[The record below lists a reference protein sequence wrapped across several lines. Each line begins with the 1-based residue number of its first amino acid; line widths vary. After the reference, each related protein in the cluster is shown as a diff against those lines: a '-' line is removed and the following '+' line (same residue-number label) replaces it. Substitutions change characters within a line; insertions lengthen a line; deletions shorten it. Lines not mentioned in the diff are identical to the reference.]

1 MLLSSNELDMLILQH
16 GKDGTSADSKYIWVK
31 YAQDKNGTDLTDDP
45 TNAVYIGIAYNKT
58 EKHESDN
65 PNDYTWTRIK
75 GNDGESAYT
84 VILQN
89 ENITFSVSNQN
100 NIALMDQSFDTSV
113 VVFKGTDAVSNFT
126 IGTVESK
133 NGISVI
139 QKNNTITFSV
149 EAGNKIEADYGKFS
163 IPISVNG
170 LVFKK
175 EVSWSLA
182 KAGAVGGQGNPGE
195 PALSISLGNESQ
207 NIPCTY
213 DGHVINDMLIE
224 ISFVGYRGLTRT
236 PCNVAVGTLPSGM
249 TLGSTENCT
258 ISNDGS
264 IILNIVKNAT
274 LGTEL
279 TLTGNIVLTFS
290 INGKTL
296 VKNFTWTKSKD
307 GGLSYIYS
315 IEPSSYVINKTYDGT
330 LSPASIT
337 FNAYYQKDG
346 SDRIPYHGLFTIE
359 ESTTG
364 SDFKSTYLSSKNESS
379 LTYTPTSNNIKS
391 VRCTL
396 SQTDKVSV
404 VLDRQTVIV
413 LSDDKMKDALTT
425 VTTRVNGVSSKVD
438 GIDKKIT
445 NKVWQTDITT
455 AVNNYD
461 GTTVKSLRDQ
471 VSSQE
476 TKIGEITSEVS
487 DVKTTVKNNQASVQK
502 DIASIKQDA
511 TGFKQTVASTYET
524 KNDATSKYSSFD
536 QRAGKIETNV
546 KTLQGNVTTLSQT
559 DTEIKAELKT
569 AKGDITTL
577 KSDASGLSTKIT
589 NAQGDVNILKA
600 DAKTMKSDISDAKG
614 NISELQRTST
624 NLQSQITNN
633 NTNINILS
641 RDPMNYSQ
649 LKEDTADYFGFTYDN
664 TADGKWYTVKTLS
677 RDKFISGYYE
687 CMGGESFNIEFE
699 ISTSVKGNSTN
710 EGTDSTYKGTA
721 IGLYGFNAQKQSV
734 GINYS
739 ARTTAT
745 AAATATKISSVVSVP
760 VNSRYFR
767 VFLQTESWGN
777 FSGTLKI
784 RNVIVSRIKAME
796 TRISSAE
803 TAIQQNTNDISL
815 RATNVQLDQVK
826 KEINGNFANYSTTT
840 EMNSAIN
847 QAANSI
853 TLDVSKKYTEK
864 TVYDQG
870 IADAKKDA
878 TTKADNALN
887 SAKADATS
895 KANKA
900 ESNAKADTAN
910 KLKNYSTTTE
920 MNSAIKVKADSIT
933 QEVSKTYTKQTDF
946 NSLYIGGRNLA
957 RNTSSSYSSEFSGFS
972 GAANIC
978 PSVATVLTDGL
989 AAGDEIT
996 IHLYYNYSNIV
1007 AATGQTAKVWIQGSG
1022 NVTGWSSG
1030 VFPSSP
1036 SIAIS
1041 GSGTKEF
1048 LYTTTVSEDQIKNS
1062 YWLVNLRHDYVQSG
1076 TVRWKMFKVEKGNR
1090 HSEWSPAPED
1100 TSAAITKVEQTAT
1113 GIRADLS
1120 NTQGDISSL
1129 QATASGLQKSISNAQ
1144 GDINTMKSD
1153 ATKIKTR
1160 ISNAEGDI
1168 STLQQTANGFQVQL
1182 SKKADQVDSFNWNL
1196 VPNSYKMNN
1205 QWSAAGGFVGT
1216 TTVVLDPDAL
1226 CGYHIEVKCTT
1237 AGSGP
1242 HYPVFGKTSDKVG
1255 KTYTW
1260 SFWAKCSANK
1270 SSVPVGHECGGIKRI
1285 DLTTSWQKYF
1295 MTWKYIDAAHSSF
1308 TFYATFAVGEILYI
1322 RDFKIEEGS
1331 IATKWAPAESDL
1343 KGEKGDK
1350 GDKGDTGASGK
1361 GVKSTAVTYQASSSG
1376 TTIPTGVWSAT
1387 PPATSADKPYFWTRT
1402 IITYTD
1408 NTTSTAYNVGS
1419 TPEGIVVGGRNLAMN
1434 TNKGTTG
1441 WSWSMQ
1447 TGGYSKESVSET
1459 GVNTCKLTRDSVKQS
1474 GWSVIQFSY
1483 IGRTKWEAD
1492 TNYTVSVDVK
1502 ASVSTSMDPS
1512 FRHGDGSNMLIQSC
1526 KAVNNKTVA
1535 NVWTKLVWVVKSAA
1549 TLPRGTSQNTYFT
1562 GMNSGTGV
1570 SYQFKNLKIEKGNMA
1585 TDWTPAPEDY
1595 VSFVDVEYYLSTSA
1609 TSLSGGSWST
1619 TAPTWV
1625 NGKYMWSRTVTTDGA
1640 GNRTYSPNQN
1650 GVCIAGAQGAT
1661 GAKGDKGDTGGTG
1674 ATGKGVK
1681 SIVEQYYKS
1690 TSATAMSG
1698 GSWSTTYPGWEN
1710 SKYIWTRSVITYTDN
1725 TTSTTTAVCVT
1736 GSKGDKGATGGTGPT
1751 GNGIKSITEHYAVS
1765 TSNSSAPTTWST
1777 AVPTM
1782 TETNKYLWNYETIT
1796 YTNNT
1801 TNDTAKRVIGVYG
1814 NKGATGEDGKNGTN
1828 LWVNPLFESGKP
1840 QITRIDTSVT
1850 APNGAAVNIL
1860 DRRDHQNSSTAF
1872 PVFPGHQYRITVHRK
1887 RITGSL
1893 ELNSGIWY
1901 ITRTS
1906 GNAYDTIVAPTST
1919 KDLGNSWQ
1927 EATYNFTCPSGK
1939 SKGSVYFQIEQQTN
1953 NITTKWYIANVIC
1966 VDITGLKGDT
1976 GAKGDKGDKGAT
1988 GSAAL
1993 QVKRNFSGT
2002 YTSVGQITTCGTN
2015 DFNRPPFAGDTFICL
2030 DGSSNTGTWLVT
2042 SVSGGTVN
2050 IKLLAYVNS
2059 KGATGSKGD
2068 KGEKGEKGEADIK
2081 CYPLTGGANQLVW
2094 SKLGTLISAGD
2105 NSNFIINIYTGNG
2118 YNGHAQQNS
2127 QAEIVIKDGWQASAS
2142 TTSAFGVSVTRQNC
2156 DDLKV
2161 QVRATASNKCDVWV
2175 YLPWAYSW
2183 GTYTI
2188 AGKYT
2193 SWETSSTTQTTEPIT
2208 GTLQD
2213 LAYRMNSENA
2223 AKTAT
2228 NFMEF
2233 TSGNGLQIGNKT
2245 DGSWSGYRTKIS
2257 ASAFEIIN
2265 QAGITLAYYGDKL
2278 IQLGKNT
2285 KDSVIELC
2293 GGLGKIQSK
2302 QYYGYQACE
2311 MSSDY
2316 VALRSTHQAV
2326 LTSSTSTGNCMV
2338 SAAENTFGATA
2349 TTTDSTGKTTKQ
2361 GDIDISDGV
2370 VEFSSIRNGYDCA
2383 VGVYAGGW
2391 SGGTYRGSFSPS
2403 KGYTEKVLLGDN
2415 GAGQLWDRLMAKN
2428 ATQIMSDR
2436 KAKYDIKPLGADT
2449 ESQIATMSLDSEH
2462 SNANPVDIHSELFD
2476 RLQPVQYKMVNDDQ
2490 RIRFGFVAQDVVD
2503 AMKELGIREDELD
2516 LVHHDQRVTENGY
2529 NDTYGMVYTNLI
2541 ALITHEL
2548 QLEKQRRSNL
2558 ELEVADLRSELETMR
2573 DNLSGNTN

>member
-16 GKDGTSADSKYIWVK
+16 GKDGISANSKYMWVK
-31 YAQDKNGTDLTDDP
+31 YAQDKTGTGLTDDP
-45 TNAVYIGIAYNKT
+45 TNAIYIGIAYNKT
-58 EKHESDN
+58 EEHESEN
-65 PNDYTWTRIK
+65 PNDYTWTKIK
-75 GNDGESAYT
+75 GNDGEAAYT

-89 ENITFSVSNQN
+89 ENITFSVSHEN
-100 NIALMDQSFDTSV
+100 NIALTDQSFNTSV
-113 VVFKGTDAVSNFT
+113 LVFKGVEPVTNFT
-126 IGTVESK
+126 IGTVDSK
-133 NGISVI
+133 NGISVVK
-139 QKNNTITFSV
+139 KNNTITFSV
-149 EAGNKIEADYGKFS
+149 TAGNKITSNYGSFS
-163 IPISVNG
+163 IPILVDG
-170 LVFKK
+170 LTFIK
-175 EVSWSLA
+175 EITWSLA

-274 LGTEL
+274 LGTES

-391 VRCTL
+391 VRCIL

-404 VLDRQTVIV
+404 VLDRQTVTV

-577 KSDASGLSTKIT
+577 KSDASGLSAKIT
-589 NAQGDVNILKA
+589 NAQGDVNTLKA

-739 ARTTAT
+739 TRTTAT

-826 KEINGNFANYSTTT
+826 KEINGKFA
-840 EMNSAIN
+840 
-847 QAANSI
+847 
-853 TLDVSKKYTEK
+853 
-864 TVYDQG
+864 
-870 IADAKKDA
+870 
-878 TTKADNALN
+878 
-887 SAKADATS
+887 
-895 KANKA
+895 
-900 ESNAKADTAN
+900 
-910 KLKNYSTTTE
+910 NYSTTTE

-957 RNTSSSYSSEFSGFS
+957 RNTSSSYSFGISDFNGTTNQCFD
-972 GAANIC
+972 
-978 PSVATVLTDGL
+978 VATVLTDGL
-989 AAGDEIT
+989 AAGDQIT

-1007 AATGQTAKVWIQGSG
+1007 AAAGQTAQVWIQGSG
-1022 NVTGWSSG
+1022 NVTGWNSG
-1030 VFPSSP
+1030 LFTSSP
-1036 SIAIS
+1036 HITIS

-1048 LYTTTVSEDQIKNS
+1048 LYTITVSADQIKNS

-1120 NTQGDISSL
+1120 NTQGDVSSL

-1153 ATKIKTR
+1153 ATTMKTR

-1270 SSVPVGHECGGIKRI
+1270 SSVSVGHECGGIKRI

-1295 MTWKYIDAAHSSF
+1295 MTWKYIDAAYSSF

-1350 GDKGDTGASGK
+1350 GDKGD
-1361 GVKSTAVTYQASSSG
+1361 
-1376 TTIPTGVWSAT
+1376 
-1387 PPATSADKPYFWTRT
+1387 
-1402 IITYTD
+1402 
-1408 NTTSTAYNVGS
+1408 
-1419 TPEGIVVGGRNLAMN
+1419 
-1434 TNKGTTG
+1434 
-1441 WSWSMQ
+1441 
-1447 TGGYSKESVSET
+1447 
-1459 GVNTCKLTRDSVKQS
+1459 
-1474 GWSVIQFSY
+1474 
-1483 IGRTKWEAD
+1483 
-1492 TNYTVSVDVK
+1492 
-1502 ASVSTSMDPS
+1502 
-1512 FRHGDGSNMLIQSC
+1512 
-1526 KAVNNKTVA
+1526 
-1535 NVWTKLVWVVKSAA
+1535 
-1549 TLPRGTSQNTYFT
+1549 
-1562 GMNSGTGV
+1562 
-1570 SYQFKNLKIEKGNMA
+1570 
-1585 TDWTPAPEDY
+1585 
-1595 VSFVDVEYYLSTSA
+1595 
-1609 TSLSGGSWST
+1609 
-1619 TAPTWV
+1619 
-1625 NGKYMWSRTVTTDGA
+1625 
-1640 GNRTYSPNQN
+1640 
-1650 GVCIAGAQGAT
+1650 
-1661 GAKGDKGDTGGTG
+1661 
-1674 ATGKGVK
+1674 
-1681 SIVEQYYKS
+1681 
-1690 TSATAMSG
+1690 
-1698 GSWSTTYPGWEN
+1698 
-1710 SKYIWTRSVITYTDN
+1710 
-1725 TTSTTTAVCVT
+1725 
-1736 GSKGDKGATGGTGPT
+1736 KGAT
-1751 GNGIKSITEHYAVS
+1751 
-1765 TSNSSAPTTWST
+1765 
-1777 AVPTM
+1777 
-1782 TETNKYLWNYETIT
+1782 
-1796 YTNNT
+1796 
-1801 TNDTAKRVIGVYG
+1801 
-1814 NKGATGEDGKNGTN
+1814 
-1828 LWVNPLFESGKP
+1828 
-1840 QITRIDTSVT
+1840 
-1850 APNGAAVNIL
+1850 
-1860 DRRDHQNSSTAF
+1860 
-1872 PVFPGHQYRITVHRK
+1872 
-1887 RITGSL
+1887 
-1893 ELNSGIWY
+1893 
-1901 ITRTS
+1901 
-1906 GNAYDTIVAPTST
+1906 
-1919 KDLGNSWQ
+1919 
-1927 EATYNFTCPSGK
+1927 
-1939 SKGSVYFQIEQQTN
+1939 
-1953 NITTKWYIANVIC
+1953 
-1966 VDITGLKGDT
+1966 
-1976 GAKGDKGDKGAT
+1976 GAT

-2081 CYPLTGGANQLVW
+2081 CYPLTGGSNQLVW
-2094 SKLGTLISAGD
+2094 SKLGTLISAWD
-2105 NSNFIINIYTGNG
+2105 NSNFIINIYTGSG
-2118 YNGHAQQNS
+2118 YNGQAQQNS

-2302 QYYGYQACE
+2302 QYSGYQACE

-2349 TTTDSTGKTTKQ
+2349 TTTDSTGRTTKQ

-2370 VEFSSIRNGYDCA
+2370 VEFSSIRNGYDCT

>member
-31 YAQDKNGTDLTDDP
+31 YAQDENGTGLTDDP

-687 CMGGESFNIEFE
+687 CMGGDSFNIEFE

-734 GINYS
+734 GVNYS

-745 AAATATKISSVVSVP
+745 AAATAAKISSVVSVP

-847 QAANSI
+847 LAANSI

-1205 QWSAAGGFVGT
+1205 QWGGAGGFVGT

-1295 MTWKYIDAAHSSF
+1295 MTWKYIDAAYSSF

-1350 GDKGDTGASGK
+1350 GDKG
-1361 GVKSTAVTYQASSSG
+1361 
-1376 TTIPTGVWSAT
+1376 
-1387 PPATSADKPYFWTRT
+1387 
-1402 IITYTD
+1402 
-1408 NTTSTAYNVGS
+1408 
-1419 TPEGIVVGGRNLAMN
+1419 
-1434 TNKGTTG
+1434 
-1441 WSWSMQ
+1441 
-1447 TGGYSKESVSET
+1447 
-1459 GVNTCKLTRDSVKQS
+1459 
-1474 GWSVIQFSY
+1474 
-1483 IGRTKWEAD
+1483 
-1492 TNYTVSVDVK
+1492 
-1502 ASVSTSMDPS
+1502 
-1512 FRHGDGSNMLIQSC
+1512 
-1526 KAVNNKTVA
+1526 
-1535 NVWTKLVWVVKSAA
+1535 
-1549 TLPRGTSQNTYFT
+1549 
-1562 GMNSGTGV
+1562 
-1570 SYQFKNLKIEKGNMA
+1570 
-1585 TDWTPAPEDY
+1585 
-1595 VSFVDVEYYLSTSA
+1595 
-1609 TSLSGGSWST
+1609 
-1619 TAPTWV
+1619 
-1625 NGKYMWSRTVTTDGA
+1625 
-1640 GNRTYSPNQN
+1640 
-1650 GVCIAGAQGAT
+1650 AT
-1661 GAKGDKGDTGGTG
+1661 GAKGD
-1674 ATGKGVK
+1674 TGKGVK

-1736 GSKGDKGATGGTGPT
+1736 GARGDKGATGGTGPT

-1777 AVPTM
+1777 TVPTM

-1801 TNDTAKRVIGVYG
+1801 TNDTAKRVIGAYG

-1860 DRRDHQNSSTAF
+1860 DSRDHQNSSTAF

-1906 GNAYDTIVAPTST
+1906 GQPYDTIVVPTST

-1939 SKGSVYFQIEQQTN
+1939 SKGSVYFQIDQQRN

-1976 GAKGDKGDKGAT
+1976 GVKGDKGDKGAT

-2081 CYPLTGGANQLVW
+2081 CYPLTGGSNQLVW

-2105 NSNFIINIYTGNG
+2105 NSNFIINIYTGSG
-2118 YNGHAQQNS
+2118 YNGQAQQNS

-2257 ASAFEIIN
+2257 ASAFEILN

-2302 QYYGYQACE
+2302 QYSGYQACE

-2349 TTTDSTGKTTKQ
+2349 TTTDSTGRTTKQ

-2370 VEFSSIRNGYDCA
+2370 VEFSSIRNGYDCT

-2436 KAKYDIKPLGADT
+2436 REKFDIKPLGPDV

-2462 SNANPVDIHSELFD
+2462 SNVNSVDIHSELFD

>member
-31 YAQDKNGTDLTDDP
+31 YAQDKNGTGLTDDP

-133 NGISVI
+133 NGISVT

-149 EAGNKIEADYGKFS
+149 DAGNKIEADYGKFS

-213 DGHVINDMLIE
+213 DGHVVNDMLIE

-274 LGTEL
+274 LGTES

-296 VKNFTWTKSKD
+296 VKNFTWAKSKD

-487 DVKTTVKNNQASVQK
+487 DVKTTVKNNQTSVQK

-649 LKEDTADYFGFTYDN
+649 LKEDTADYFGFIYDN
-664 TADGKWYTVKTLS
+664 TADGKWYIVKTLS

-739 ARTTAT
+739 TRTTAT

-840 EMNSAIN
+840 EMNSAI
-847 QAANSI
+847 
-853 TLDVSKKYTEK
+853 
-864 TVYDQG
+864 
-870 IADAKKDA
+870 
-878 TTKADNALN
+878 
-887 SAKADATS
+887 
-895 KANKA
+895 
-900 ESNAKADTAN
+900 
-910 KLKNYSTTTE
+910 
-920 MNSAIKVKADSIT
+920 KVKADSIT

-957 RNTSSSYSSEFSGFS
+957 RNTSSSYSSEFSDFS

-1030 VFPSSP
+1030 AFPSSP

-1048 LYTTTVSEDQIKNS
+1048 LYTTTVSADQIKNS

-1100 TSAAITKVEQTAT
+1100 TSTAITKVEQTAT
-1113 GIRADLS
+1113 SIRADLS
-1120 NTQGDISSL
+1120 NTQGDVSSL

-1153 ATKIKTR
+1153 ATTMKTRISNAEGDITTLKSTASGLSTKITNTQGDINTLKSDAKTMKTR

-1182 SKKADQVDSFNWNL
+1182 SKKADQVDSFN
-1196 VPNSYKMNN
+1196 
-1205 QWSAAGGFVGT
+1205 
-1216 TTVVLDPDAL
+1216 
-1226 CGYHIEVKCTT
+1226 
-1237 AGSGP
+1237 
-1242 HYPVFGKTSDKVG
+1242 
-1255 KTYTW
+1255 
-1260 SFWAKCSANK
+1260 
-1270 SSVPVGHECGGIKRI
+1270 
-1285 DLTTSWQKYF
+1285 
-1295 MTWKYIDAAHSSF
+1295 
-1308 TFYATFAVGEILYI
+1308 
-1322 RDFKIEEGS
+1322 
-1331 IATKWAPAESDL
+1331 
-1343 KGEKGDK
+1343 
-1350 GDKGDTGASGK
+1350 
-1361 GVKSTAVTYQASSSG
+1361 
-1376 TTIPTGVWSAT
+1376 
-1387 PPATSADKPYFWTRT
+1387 
-1402 IITYTD
+1402 
-1408 NTTSTAYNVGS
+1408 
-1419 TPEGIVVGGRNLAMN
+1419 
-1434 TNKGTTG
+1434 
-1441 WSWSMQ
+1441 
-1447 TGGYSKESVSET
+1447 
-1459 GVNTCKLTRDSVKQS
+1459 
-1474 GWSVIQFSY
+1474 
-1483 IGRTKWEAD
+1483 
-1492 TNYTVSVDVK
+1492 
-1502 ASVSTSMDPS
+1502 
-1512 FRHGDGSNMLIQSC
+1512 
-1526 KAVNNKTVA
+1526 
-1535 NVWTKLVWVVKSAA
+1535 
-1549 TLPRGTSQNTYFT
+1549 
-1562 GMNSGTGV
+1562 
-1570 SYQFKNLKIEKGNMA
+1570 
-1585 TDWTPAPEDY
+1585 
-1595 VSFVDVEYYLSTSA
+1595 
-1609 TSLSGGSWST
+1609 
-1619 TAPTWV
+1619 
-1625 NGKYMWSRTVTTDGA
+1625 
-1640 GNRTYSPNQN
+1640 
-1650 GVCIAGAQGAT
+1650 
-1661 GAKGDKGDTGGTG
+1661 
-1674 ATGKGVK
+1674 
-1681 SIVEQYYKS
+1681 
-1690 TSATAMSG
+1690 
-1698 GSWSTTYPGWEN
+1698 
-1710 SKYIWTRSVITYTDN
+1710 
-1725 TTSTTTAVCVT
+1725 
-1736 GSKGDKGATGGTGPT
+1736 
-1751 GNGIKSITEHYAVS
+1751 
-1765 TSNSSAPTTWST
+1765 
-1777 AVPTM
+1777 
-1782 TETNKYLWNYETIT
+1782 
-1796 YTNNT
+1796 
-1801 TNDTAKRVIGVYG
+1801 
-1814 NKGATGEDGKNGTN
+1814 
-1828 LWVNPLFESGKP
+1828 
-1840 QITRIDTSVT
+1840 
-1850 APNGAAVNIL
+1850 
-1860 DRRDHQNSSTAF
+1860 
-1872 PVFPGHQYRITVHRK
+1872 
-1887 RITGSL
+1887 
-1893 ELNSGIWY
+1893 
-1901 ITRTS
+1901 
-1906 GNAYDTIVAPTST
+1906 
-1919 KDLGNSWQ
+1919 
-1927 EATYNFTCPSGK
+1927 
-1939 SKGSVYFQIEQQTN
+1939 
-1953 NITTKWYIANVIC
+1953 
-1966 VDITGLKGDT
+1966 
-1976 GAKGDKGDKGAT
+1976 
-1988 GSAAL
+1988 
-1993 QVKRNFSGT
+1993 
-2002 YTSVGQITTCGTN
+2002 
-2015 DFNRPPFAGDTFICL
+2015 
-2030 DGSSNTGTWLVT
+2030 
-2042 SVSGGTVN
+2042 
-2050 IKLLAYVNS
+2050 
-2059 KGATGSKGD
+2059 
-2068 KGEKGEKGEADIK
+2068 
-2081 CYPLTGGANQLVW
+2081 
-2094 SKLGTLISAGD
+2094 
-2105 NSNFIINIYTGNG
+2105 
-2118 YNGHAQQNS
+2118 
-2127 QAEIVIKDGWQASAS
+2127 
-2142 TTSAFGVSVTRQNC
+2142 
-2156 DDLKV
+2156 
-2161 QVRATASNKCDVWV
+2161 
-2175 YLPWAYSW
+2175 
-2183 GTYTI
+2183 
-2188 AGKYT
+2188 
-2193 SWETSSTTQTTEPIT
+2193 
-2208 GTLQD
+2208 
-2213 LAYRMNSENA
+2213 A

-2228 NFMEF
+2228 NFMQF
-2233 TSGNGLQIGNKT
+2233 TDGTGLEVGNKT
-2245 DGSWSGYRTKIS
+2245 SGSWSGYRTKIS
-2257 ASAFEIIN
+2257 ASAFEILN
-2265 QAGITLAYYGDKL
+2265 RAGTTLAYYGDKL
-2278 IQLGKNT
+2278 IQLGKNA
-2285 KDSVIELC
+2285 KDAVIELC
-2293 GGLGKIQSK
+2293 GGVGKILVETKSGNAALSIQSEYVDIK
-2302 QYYGYQACE
+2302 GVHESVLETSSSSGSCIAGAVDDSFVVNTYSDANNKANFDIGNGSIILESKKKGYQAE
-2311 MSSDY
+2311 
-2316 VALRSTHQAV
+2316 
-2326 LTSSTSTGNCMV
+2326 
-2338 SAAENTFGATA
+2338 
-2349 TTTDSTGKTTKQ
+2349 
-2361 GDIDISDGV
+2361 
-2370 VEFSSIRNGYDCA
+2370 VEFYGC
-2383 VGVYAGGW
+2383 GW
-2391 SGGTYRGSFSPS
+2391 SGGV
-2403 KGYTEKVLLGDN
+2403 YTGAFAPTKAYSEKIMLGDS
-2415 GAGQLWDRLMAKN
+2415 GRVWERLIVKN
-2428 ATQIMSDR
+2428 SPQVTSDR
-2436 KAKYDIKPLGADT
+2436 RAKTNIFPLG
-2449 ESQIATMSLDSEH
+2449 ESKINKT
-2462 SNANPVDIHSELFD
+2462 DIHSELFD
-2476 RLQPVQYKMVNDDQ
+2476 RLKPVQYRMIDGDG
-2490 RIRFGFVAQDVVD
+2490 RICYGFVAQDVVE
-2503 AMKELGIREDELD
+2503 AMRELGIREDELD
-2516 LVHHDQRVTENGY
+2516 LVHHDRKNTEDGY
-2529 NDTYGMVYTNLI
+2529 TDTYSMVYTNLI
-2541 ALITHEL
+2541 AVITHEL

>member
-31 YAQDKNGTDLTDDP
+31 YAQDENGTGLTDDP

-461 GTTVKSLRDQ
+461 GTTVKSLLDQ

-1205 QWSAAGGFVGT
+1205 QWGGAGGFVGT

-1295 MTWKYIDAAHSSF
+1295 MTWKYIDAAYSSF

-1350 GDKGDTGASGK
+1350 GDKG
-1361 GVKSTAVTYQASSSG
+1361 
-1376 TTIPTGVWSAT
+1376 
-1387 PPATSADKPYFWTRT
+1387 
-1402 IITYTD
+1402 
-1408 NTTSTAYNVGS
+1408 
-1419 TPEGIVVGGRNLAMN
+1419 
-1434 TNKGTTG
+1434 
-1441 WSWSMQ
+1441 
-1447 TGGYSKESVSET
+1447 
-1459 GVNTCKLTRDSVKQS
+1459 
-1474 GWSVIQFSY
+1474 
-1483 IGRTKWEAD
+1483 
-1492 TNYTVSVDVK
+1492 
-1502 ASVSTSMDPS
+1502 
-1512 FRHGDGSNMLIQSC
+1512 
-1526 KAVNNKTVA
+1526 
-1535 NVWTKLVWVVKSAA
+1535 
-1549 TLPRGTSQNTYFT
+1549 
-1562 GMNSGTGV
+1562 
-1570 SYQFKNLKIEKGNMA
+1570 
-1585 TDWTPAPEDY
+1585 
-1595 VSFVDVEYYLSTSA
+1595 
-1609 TSLSGGSWST
+1609 
-1619 TAPTWV
+1619 
-1625 NGKYMWSRTVTTDGA
+1625 
-1640 GNRTYSPNQN
+1640 
-1650 GVCIAGAQGAT
+1650 AT
-1661 GAKGDKGDTGGTG
+1661 GAKGD
-1674 ATGKGVK
+1674 TGKGVK

-1736 GSKGDKGATGGTGPT
+1736 GARGDKGATGGTGPT

-1777 AVPTM
+1777 TVPTM

-1801 TNDTAKRVIGVYG
+1801 TNDTAKRVIGAYG

-1860 DRRDHQNSSTAF
+1860 DSRDHKNSSTAF

-1906 GNAYDTIVAPTST
+1906 GQPYDTIVVPTST

-1939 SKGSVYFQIEQQTN
+1939 SKGSVYFQIDQQRN

-1976 GAKGDKGDKGAT
+1976 GVKGDKGDKGAT

-2081 CYPLTGGANQLVW
+2081 CYPLTGSSNQLVW

-2105 NSNFIINIYTGNG
+2105 NSNFIINTYTGSG
-2118 YNGHAQQNS
+2118 YNGQAQQNS

-2257 ASAFEIIN
+2257 ASAFEILN

-2302 QYYGYQACE
+2302 QYSGYQACE

-2349 TTTDSTGKTTKQ
+2349 TTTDSTGRTTKQ

-2370 VEFSSIRNGYDCA
+2370 VEFSSIRNGYDCT

-2436 KAKYDIKPLGADT
+2436 REKFDIKPLGPDV

-2462 SNANPVDIHSELFD
+2462 SNVNSVDIHSELFD

>member
-31 YAQDKNGTDLTDDP
+31 YAQDKNGTGLTDDP

-133 NGISVI
+133 NGISVT

-149 EAGNKIEADYGKFS
+149 DAGNKIEADYGKFS

-274 LGTEL
+274 LGTES

-296 VKNFTWTKSKD
+296 VKNFTWAKSKD

-487 DVKTTVKNNQASVQK
+487 DVKTTVKNNQTSVQK

-649 LKEDTADYFGFTYDN
+649 LKEDTADYFGFIYDN

-739 ARTTAT
+739 TRTTAT

-767 VFLQTESWGN
+767 VFLQTASWGN

-840 EMNSAIN
+840 EMNSAI
-847 QAANSI
+847 
-853 TLDVSKKYTEK
+853 
-864 TVYDQG
+864 
-870 IADAKKDA
+870 
-878 TTKADNALN
+878 
-887 SAKADATS
+887 
-895 KANKA
+895 
-900 ESNAKADTAN
+900 
-910 KLKNYSTTTE
+910 
-920 MNSAIKVKADSIT
+920 KVKADSIT

-957 RNTSSSYSSEFSGFS
+957 RNTSSSYSSEFSDFS

-1007 AATGQTAKVWIQGSG
+1007 AATGQTAKVWIQGRG

-1030 VFPSSP
+1030 EFPSSP

-1048 LYTTTVSEDQIKNS
+1048 LYTTTVSADQIKNS

-1100 TSAAITKVEQTAT
+1100 TSTAITKVEQTAT
-1113 GIRADLS
+1113 SIRADLS
-1120 NTQGDISSL
+1120 NTQGDVSSL

-1153 ATKIKTR
+1153 ATTMKTR

-1182 SKKADQVDSFNWNL
+1182 SKKADQVDSFN
-1196 VPNSYKMNN
+1196 
-1205 QWSAAGGFVGT
+1205 
-1216 TTVVLDPDAL
+1216 
-1226 CGYHIEVKCTT
+1226 
-1237 AGSGP
+1237 
-1242 HYPVFGKTSDKVG
+1242 
-1255 KTYTW
+1255 
-1260 SFWAKCSANK
+1260 
-1270 SSVPVGHECGGIKRI
+1270 
-1285 DLTTSWQKYF
+1285 
-1295 MTWKYIDAAHSSF
+1295 
-1308 TFYATFAVGEILYI
+1308 
-1322 RDFKIEEGS
+1322 
-1331 IATKWAPAESDL
+1331 
-1343 KGEKGDK
+1343 
-1350 GDKGDTGASGK
+1350 
-1361 GVKSTAVTYQASSSG
+1361 
-1376 TTIPTGVWSAT
+1376 
-1387 PPATSADKPYFWTRT
+1387 
-1402 IITYTD
+1402 
-1408 NTTSTAYNVGS
+1408 
-1419 TPEGIVVGGRNLAMN
+1419 
-1434 TNKGTTG
+1434 
-1441 WSWSMQ
+1441 
-1447 TGGYSKESVSET
+1447 
-1459 GVNTCKLTRDSVKQS
+1459 
-1474 GWSVIQFSY
+1474 
-1483 IGRTKWEAD
+1483 
-1492 TNYTVSVDVK
+1492 
-1502 ASVSTSMDPS
+1502 
-1512 FRHGDGSNMLIQSC
+1512 
-1526 KAVNNKTVA
+1526 
-1535 NVWTKLVWVVKSAA
+1535 
-1549 TLPRGTSQNTYFT
+1549 
-1562 GMNSGTGV
+1562 
-1570 SYQFKNLKIEKGNMA
+1570 
-1585 TDWTPAPEDY
+1585 
-1595 VSFVDVEYYLSTSA
+1595 
-1609 TSLSGGSWST
+1609 
-1619 TAPTWV
+1619 
-1625 NGKYMWSRTVTTDGA
+1625 
-1640 GNRTYSPNQN
+1640 
-1650 GVCIAGAQGAT
+1650 
-1661 GAKGDKGDTGGTG
+1661 
-1674 ATGKGVK
+1674 
-1681 SIVEQYYKS
+1681 
-1690 TSATAMSG
+1690 
-1698 GSWSTTYPGWEN
+1698 
-1710 SKYIWTRSVITYTDN
+1710 
-1725 TTSTTTAVCVT
+1725 
-1736 GSKGDKGATGGTGPT
+1736 
-1751 GNGIKSITEHYAVS
+1751 
-1765 TSNSSAPTTWST
+1765 
-1777 AVPTM
+1777 
-1782 TETNKYLWNYETIT
+1782 
-1796 YTNNT
+1796 
-1801 TNDTAKRVIGVYG
+1801 
-1814 NKGATGEDGKNGTN
+1814 
-1828 LWVNPLFESGKP
+1828 
-1840 QITRIDTSVT
+1840 
-1850 APNGAAVNIL
+1850 
-1860 DRRDHQNSSTAF
+1860 
-1872 PVFPGHQYRITVHRK
+1872 
-1887 RITGSL
+1887 
-1893 ELNSGIWY
+1893 
-1901 ITRTS
+1901 
-1906 GNAYDTIVAPTST
+1906 
-1919 KDLGNSWQ
+1919 
-1927 EATYNFTCPSGK
+1927 
-1939 SKGSVYFQIEQQTN
+1939 
-1953 NITTKWYIANVIC
+1953 
-1966 VDITGLKGDT
+1966 
-1976 GAKGDKGDKGAT
+1976 
-1988 GSAAL
+1988 
-1993 QVKRNFSGT
+1993 
-2002 YTSVGQITTCGTN
+2002 
-2015 DFNRPPFAGDTFICL
+2015 
-2030 DGSSNTGTWLVT
+2030 
-2042 SVSGGTVN
+2042 
-2050 IKLLAYVNS
+2050 
-2059 KGATGSKGD
+2059 
-2068 KGEKGEKGEADIK
+2068 
-2081 CYPLTGGANQLVW
+2081 
-2094 SKLGTLISAGD
+2094 
-2105 NSNFIINIYTGNG
+2105 
-2118 YNGHAQQNS
+2118 
-2127 QAEIVIKDGWQASAS
+2127 
-2142 TTSAFGVSVTRQNC
+2142 
-2156 DDLKV
+2156 
-2161 QVRATASNKCDVWV
+2161 
-2175 YLPWAYSW
+2175 
-2183 GTYTI
+2183 
-2188 AGKYT
+2188 
-2193 SWETSSTTQTTEPIT
+2193 
-2208 GTLQD
+2208 
-2213 LAYRMNSENA
+2213 A

-2228 NFMEF
+2228 NFMQF
-2233 TSGNGLQIGNKT
+2233 TDGTGLEVGNKT
-2245 DGSWSGYRTKIS
+2245 SGSWSGYRTKIS
-2257 ASAFEIIN
+2257 ASAFEILN
-2265 QAGITLAYYGDKL
+2265 RAGTTLAYYGDKL
-2278 IQLGKNT
+2278 IQLGKNA
-2285 KDSVIELC
+2285 KDAVIELC
-2293 GGLGKIQSK
+2293 DGVGKILVETKSGNAALSIQSEYVDIK
-2302 QYYGYQACE
+2302 GVHESVLETSSSSGSCIAGAVDDSFVVNTYSDANNKANFDIGNGSIILESKKKGYQAE
-2311 MSSDY
+2311 
-2316 VALRSTHQAV
+2316 
-2326 LTSSTSTGNCMV
+2326 
-2338 SAAENTFGATA
+2338 
-2349 TTTDSTGKTTKQ
+2349 
-2361 GDIDISDGV
+2361 
-2370 VEFSSIRNGYDCA
+2370 VEFYGC
-2383 VGVYAGGW
+2383 GW
-2391 SGGTYRGSFSPS
+2391 SGGV
-2403 KGYTEKVLLGDN
+2403 YTGAFAPTKAYSEKIMLGDS
-2415 GAGQLWDRLMAKN
+2415 GRVWERLIVKN
-2428 ATQIMSDR
+2428 SPQVTSDR
-2436 KAKYDIKPLGADT
+2436 RAKTNIFPLG
-2449 ESQIATMSLDSEH
+2449 ESKINKT
-2462 SNANPVDIHSELFD
+2462 DIHSELFD
-2476 RLQPVQYKMVNDDQ
+2476 RLKPVQYRMIDGDG
-2490 RIRFGFVAQDVVD
+2490 RICYGFVAQDVVE
-2503 AMKELGIREDELD
+2503 AMRELGIREDELD
-2516 LVHHDQRVTENGY
+2516 LVHHDRKNTEDGY
-2529 NDTYGMVYTNLI
+2529 TDTYSMVYTNLI
-2541 ALITHEL
+2541 AVITHEL

>member
-920 MNSAIKVKADSIT
+920 MNSAIKAKADSIT

-1350 GDKGDTGASGK
+1350 GDKGDTG
-1361 GVKSTAVTYQASSSG
+1361 
-1376 TTIPTGVWSAT
+1376 
-1387 PPATSADKPYFWTRT
+1387 
-1402 IITYTD
+1402 
-1408 NTTSTAYNVGS
+1408 
-1419 TPEGIVVGGRNLAMN
+1419 
-1434 TNKGTTG
+1434 
-1441 WSWSMQ
+1441 
-1447 TGGYSKESVSET
+1447 
-1459 GVNTCKLTRDSVKQS
+1459 
-1474 GWSVIQFSY
+1474 
-1483 IGRTKWEAD
+1483 
-1492 TNYTVSVDVK
+1492 
-1502 ASVSTSMDPS
+1502 
-1512 FRHGDGSNMLIQSC
+1512 
-1526 KAVNNKTVA
+1526 
-1535 NVWTKLVWVVKSAA
+1535 
-1549 TLPRGTSQNTYFT
+1549 
-1562 GMNSGTGV
+1562 
-1570 SYQFKNLKIEKGNMA
+1570 
-1585 TDWTPAPEDY
+1585 
-1595 VSFVDVEYYLSTSA
+1595 
-1609 TSLSGGSWST
+1609 
-1619 TAPTWV
+1619 
-1625 NGKYMWSRTVTTDGA
+1625 
-1640 GNRTYSPNQN
+1640 
-1650 GVCIAGAQGAT
+1650 
-1661 GAKGDKGDTGGTG
+1661 GTG

-2081 CYPLTGGANQLVW
+2081 CYPLRGGANQLVW

>member
-31 YAQDKNGTDLTDDP
+31 YAQDKNGTGLTDDP

-133 NGISVI
+133 NGISVT

-149 EAGNKIEADYGKFS
+149 DAGNKIEADYGKFS

-274 LGTEL
+274 LGTES

-296 VKNFTWTKSKD
+296 VKNFTWAKSKD

-487 DVKTTVKNNQASVQK
+487 DVKTTVKNNQTSVQK

-577 KSDASGLSTKIT
+577 KSTASGLSTKIT

-649 LKEDTADYFGFTYDN
+649 LKEDTADYFGFIYDN

-739 ARTTAT
+739 TRTTAT

-840 EMNSAIN
+840 EMNSAI
-847 QAANSI
+847 
-853 TLDVSKKYTEK
+853 
-864 TVYDQG
+864 
-870 IADAKKDA
+870 
-878 TTKADNALN
+878 
-887 SAKADATS
+887 
-895 KANKA
+895 
-900 ESNAKADTAN
+900 
-910 KLKNYSTTTE
+910 
-920 MNSAIKVKADSIT
+920 KVKADSIT

-957 RNTSSSYSSEFSGFS
+957 RNTSSSYSSEFSDFS

-1030 VFPSSP
+1030 AFPSSP

-1048 LYTTTVSEDQIKNS
+1048 LYTTTVSADQIKNS

-1100 TSAAITKVEQTAT
+1100 TSTAITKVEQTAT
-1113 GIRADLS
+1113 SIRADLS
-1120 NTQGDISSL
+1120 NTQGDVSSL

-1153 ATKIKTR
+1153 ATTMKTRISNAEGDITTLKSTASGLSTKITNTQGDINTLKSDAKTMKTR

-1182 SKKADQVDSFNWNL
+1182 SKKADQVDSFN
-1196 VPNSYKMNN
+1196 
-1205 QWSAAGGFVGT
+1205 
-1216 TTVVLDPDAL
+1216 
-1226 CGYHIEVKCTT
+1226 
-1237 AGSGP
+1237 
-1242 HYPVFGKTSDKVG
+1242 
-1255 KTYTW
+1255 
-1260 SFWAKCSANK
+1260 
-1270 SSVPVGHECGGIKRI
+1270 
-1285 DLTTSWQKYF
+1285 
-1295 MTWKYIDAAHSSF
+1295 
-1308 TFYATFAVGEILYI
+1308 
-1322 RDFKIEEGS
+1322 
-1331 IATKWAPAESDL
+1331 
-1343 KGEKGDK
+1343 
-1350 GDKGDTGASGK
+1350 
-1361 GVKSTAVTYQASSSG
+1361 
-1376 TTIPTGVWSAT
+1376 
-1387 PPATSADKPYFWTRT
+1387 
-1402 IITYTD
+1402 
-1408 NTTSTAYNVGS
+1408 
-1419 TPEGIVVGGRNLAMN
+1419 
-1434 TNKGTTG
+1434 
-1441 WSWSMQ
+1441 
-1447 TGGYSKESVSET
+1447 
-1459 GVNTCKLTRDSVKQS
+1459 
-1474 GWSVIQFSY
+1474 
-1483 IGRTKWEAD
+1483 
-1492 TNYTVSVDVK
+1492 
-1502 ASVSTSMDPS
+1502 
-1512 FRHGDGSNMLIQSC
+1512 
-1526 KAVNNKTVA
+1526 
-1535 NVWTKLVWVVKSAA
+1535 
-1549 TLPRGTSQNTYFT
+1549 
-1562 GMNSGTGV
+1562 
-1570 SYQFKNLKIEKGNMA
+1570 
-1585 TDWTPAPEDY
+1585 
-1595 VSFVDVEYYLSTSA
+1595 
-1609 TSLSGGSWST
+1609 
-1619 TAPTWV
+1619 
-1625 NGKYMWSRTVTTDGA
+1625 
-1640 GNRTYSPNQN
+1640 
-1650 GVCIAGAQGAT
+1650 
-1661 GAKGDKGDTGGTG
+1661 
-1674 ATGKGVK
+1674 
-1681 SIVEQYYKS
+1681 
-1690 TSATAMSG
+1690 
-1698 GSWSTTYPGWEN
+1698 
-1710 SKYIWTRSVITYTDN
+1710 
-1725 TTSTTTAVCVT
+1725 
-1736 GSKGDKGATGGTGPT
+1736 
-1751 GNGIKSITEHYAVS
+1751 
-1765 TSNSSAPTTWST
+1765 
-1777 AVPTM
+1777 
-1782 TETNKYLWNYETIT
+1782 
-1796 YTNNT
+1796 
-1801 TNDTAKRVIGVYG
+1801 
-1814 NKGATGEDGKNGTN
+1814 
-1828 LWVNPLFESGKP
+1828 
-1840 QITRIDTSVT
+1840 
-1850 APNGAAVNIL
+1850 
-1860 DRRDHQNSSTAF
+1860 
-1872 PVFPGHQYRITVHRK
+1872 
-1887 RITGSL
+1887 
-1893 ELNSGIWY
+1893 
-1901 ITRTS
+1901 
-1906 GNAYDTIVAPTST
+1906 
-1919 KDLGNSWQ
+1919 
-1927 EATYNFTCPSGK
+1927 
-1939 SKGSVYFQIEQQTN
+1939 
-1953 NITTKWYIANVIC
+1953 
-1966 VDITGLKGDT
+1966 
-1976 GAKGDKGDKGAT
+1976 
-1988 GSAAL
+1988 
-1993 QVKRNFSGT
+1993 
-2002 YTSVGQITTCGTN
+2002 
-2015 DFNRPPFAGDTFICL
+2015 
-2030 DGSSNTGTWLVT
+2030 
-2042 SVSGGTVN
+2042 
-2050 IKLLAYVNS
+2050 
-2059 KGATGSKGD
+2059 
-2068 KGEKGEKGEADIK
+2068 
-2081 CYPLTGGANQLVW
+2081 
-2094 SKLGTLISAGD
+2094 
-2105 NSNFIINIYTGNG
+2105 
-2118 YNGHAQQNS
+2118 
-2127 QAEIVIKDGWQASAS
+2127 
-2142 TTSAFGVSVTRQNC
+2142 
-2156 DDLKV
+2156 
-2161 QVRATASNKCDVWV
+2161 
-2175 YLPWAYSW
+2175 
-2183 GTYTI
+2183 
-2188 AGKYT
+2188 
-2193 SWETSSTTQTTEPIT
+2193 
-2208 GTLQD
+2208 
-2213 LAYRMNSENA
+2213 A

-2228 NFMEF
+2228 NFMQF
-2233 TSGNGLQIGNKT
+2233 TDGTGLEVGNKT
-2245 DGSWSGYRTKIS
+2245 SGSWSGYRTKIS
-2257 ASAFEIIN
+2257 ASAFEILN
-2265 QAGITLAYYGDKL
+2265 RAGTTLAYYGDKL
-2278 IQLGKNT
+2278 IQLGKNA
-2285 KDSVIELC
+2285 KDAVIELC
-2293 GGLGKIQSK
+2293 GGVGKILVETKSGNAALSIQSEYVDIK
-2302 QYYGYQACE
+2302 GVHESVLETSSSSGSCIAGAVDDSFVVNTYSDANNKANFDIGNGSIILESKKKGYQAE
-2311 MSSDY
+2311 
-2316 VALRSTHQAV
+2316 
-2326 LTSSTSTGNCMV
+2326 
-2338 SAAENTFGATA
+2338 
-2349 TTTDSTGKTTKQ
+2349 
-2361 GDIDISDGV
+2361 
-2370 VEFSSIRNGYDCA
+2370 VEFYGC
-2383 VGVYAGGW
+2383 GW
-2391 SGGTYRGSFSPS
+2391 SGGV
-2403 KGYTEKVLLGDN
+2403 YTGAFAPTKAYSEKIMLGDS
-2415 GAGQLWDRLMAKN
+2415 GRVWERLIVKN
-2428 ATQIMSDR
+2428 SPQVTSDR
-2436 KAKYDIKPLGADT
+2436 RAKTNIFPLG
-2449 ESQIATMSLDSEH
+2449 ESKINKT
-2462 SNANPVDIHSELFD
+2462 DIHSELFD
-2476 RLQPVQYKMVNDDQ
+2476 RLKPVQYRMIDGDG
-2490 RIRFGFVAQDVVD
+2490 RICYGFVAQDVVE
-2503 AMKELGIREDELD
+2503 AMRELGIREDELD
-2516 LVHHDQRVTENGY
+2516 LVHHDRKNTEDGY
-2529 NDTYGMVYTNLI
+2529 TDTYSMVYTNLI
-2541 ALITHEL
+2541 AVITHEL

>member
-31 YAQDKNGTDLTDDP
+31 YAQDENGTGLTDDP

-249 TLGSTENCT
+249 TLGSIENCT

-274 LGTEL
+274 LGTES

-346 SDRIPYHGLFTIE
+346 SDRIPYNGLFTIE

-379 LTYTPTSNNIKS
+379 LIYTPTSNNIKS

-396 SQTDKVSV
+396 SQADKVSV

-487 DVKTTVKNNQASVQK
+487 DVKTTIENNQASVQK
-502 DIASIKQDA
+502 DIASMKQDA

-524 KNDATSKYSSFD
+524 KNDASTKYSSFD
-536 QRAGKIETNV
+536 QRAGKIETSV

-577 KSDASGLSTKIT
+577 QSTASGLSTKIT
-589 NAQGDVNILKA
+589 DTQGDVNNLKA
-600 DAKTMKSDISDAKG
+600 DASSMKSDISDAKG

-633 NTNINILS
+633 QTNINILS
-641 RDPMNYSQ
+641 GDPMNYSQ

-664 TADGKWYTVKTLS
+664 TADGKWYTVKILS
-677 RDKFISGYYE
+677 RDKFISEYYE

-699 ISTSVKGNSTN
+699 ISTSVKGNSTDG
-710 EGTDSTYKGTA
+710 GTDSTYKGTA
-721 IGLYGFNAQKQSV
+721 IGLYGFDAQKQSV

-739 ARTTAT
+739 TRTTAT
-745 AAATATKISSVVSVP
+745 AAAPATKISSVVSVP
-760 VNSRYFR
+760 ANSRYFR

-784 RNVIVSRIKAME
+784 RNVIVSRIKAIE
-796 TRISSAE
+796 TRMSSAE
-803 TAIQQNTNDISL
+803 TSIRQNANDISL
-815 RATNVQLDQVK
+815 RATNVQLEQAK
-826 KEINGNFANYSTTT
+826 KDINGKFADYSTT
-840 EMNSAIN
+840 S
-847 QAANSI
+847 
-853 TLDVSKKYTEK
+853 
-864 TVYDQG
+864 
-870 IADAKKDA
+870 
-878 TTKADNALN
+878 
-887 SAKADATS
+887 
-895 KANKA
+895 
-900 ESNAKADTAN
+900 
-910 KLKNYSTTTE
+910 E

-957 RNTSSSYSSEFSGFS
+957 LTTSNAYSSGYSNFSGIQNTCVFT
-972 GAANIC
+972 AN
-978 PSVATVLTDGL
+978 VLTDGL
-989 AAGDEIT
+989 NVGDTIT
-996 IHLYYNYSNIV
+996 VRILYKYTNIV
-1007 AATGQTAKVWIQGSG
+1007 PTAGQTALVWLQGQG
-1022 NVTGWSSG
+1022 NVTGWHSGAFPGSS
-1030 VFPSSP
+1030 

-1041 GSGTKEF
+1041 GSGEYEF
-1048 LYTTTVSEDQIKNS
+1048 LYTATINSDHLKNS
-1062 YWLVNLRHDYVQSG
+1062 YWDTMFRHDYVQSG
-1076 TVRWKMFKVEKGNR
+1076 TVQWKMYKVEKGNR

-1100 TSAAITKVEQTAT
+1100 TSTAITKVEQTAT
-1113 GIRADLS
+1113 SIRADLK
-1120 NTQGDISSL
+1120 NTQGDVSSL
-1129 QATASGLQKSISNAQ
+1129 QATASGLQTNVANAQNDISKLQQTASNLSASLSNTKGDVSNLQSTASGLQASISNAQ
-1144 GDINTMKSD
+1144 GDINTLKSD
-1153 ATKIKTR
+1153 ASSMKTQ
-1160 ISNAEGDI
+1160 ISNAQGDI
-1168 STLQQTANGFQVQL
+1168 SILQQTANSFQIQL
-1182 SKKADQVDSFNWNL
+1182 NGKADQVDSFNWNL
-1196 VPNSYKMNN
+1196 VPNSHRMNN
-1205 QWSAAGGFVGT
+1205 QWYNAGGYVGT
-1216 TTVVLDPDAL
+1216 TTVVSDPDAL
-1226 CGYHIEVKCTT
+1226 CGYHIEMKCTT
-1237 AGSGP
+1237 GGAGPYFG
-1242 HYPVFGKTSDKVG
+1242 VFGKTPDKIG

-1260 SFWAKCSANK
+1260 SFWAKCSVNK
-1270 SSVPVGHECGGIKRI
+1270 TVGTVGHECGGQKSIT
-1285 DLTTSWQKYF
+1285 LTTSWQKYS
-1295 MTWKYIDAAHSSF
+1295 MTWKYIDYEYSAF
-1308 TFYATFAVGEILYI
+1308 VFYNTFYTGEILYI

-1343 KGEKGDK
+1343 KGDK
-1350 GDKGDTGASGK
+1350 GDKGD
-1361 GVKSTAVTYQASSSG
+1361 
-1376 TTIPTGVWSAT
+1376 
-1387 PPATSADKPYFWTRT
+1387 R
-1402 IITYTD
+1402 
-1408 NTTSTAYNVGS
+1408 
-1419 TPEGIVVGGRNLAMN
+1419 
-1434 TNKGTTG
+1434 
-1441 WSWSMQ
+1441 
-1447 TGGYSKESVSET
+1447 
-1459 GVNTCKLTRDSVKQS
+1459 
-1474 GWSVIQFSY
+1474 
-1483 IGRTKWEAD
+1483 
-1492 TNYTVSVDVK
+1492 
-1502 ASVSTSMDPS
+1502 
-1512 FRHGDGSNMLIQSC
+1512 
-1526 KAVNNKTVA
+1526 
-1535 NVWTKLVWVVKSAA
+1535 
-1549 TLPRGTSQNTYFT
+1549 
-1562 GMNSGTGV
+1562 
-1570 SYQFKNLKIEKGNMA
+1570 
-1585 TDWTPAPEDY
+1585 
-1595 VSFVDVEYYLSTSA
+1595 
-1609 TSLSGGSWST
+1609 
-1619 TAPTWV
+1619 
-1625 NGKYMWSRTVTTDGA
+1625 
-1640 GNRTYSPNQN
+1640 
-1650 GVCIAGAQGAT
+1650 
-1661 GAKGDKGDTGGTG
+1661 GDKGETG
-1674 ATGKGVK
+1674 ATG
-1681 SIVEQYYKS
+1681 
-1690 TSATAMSG
+1690 
-1698 GSWSTTYPGWEN
+1698 N
-1710 SKYIWTRSVITYTDN
+1710 
-1725 TTSTTTAVCVT
+1725 
-1736 GSKGDKGATGGTGPT
+1736 
-1751 GNGIKSITEHYAVS
+1751 
-1765 TSNSSAPTTWST
+1765 
-1777 AVPTM
+1777 
-1782 TETNKYLWNYETIT
+1782 
-1796 YTNNT
+1796 
-1801 TNDTAKRVIGVYG
+1801 
-1814 NKGATGEDGKNGTN
+1814 
-1828 LWVNPLFESGKP
+1828 
-1840 QITRIDTSVT
+1840 
-1850 APNGAAVNIL
+1850 
-1860 DRRDHQNSSTAF
+1860 
-1872 PVFPGHQYRITVHRK
+1872 
-1887 RITGSL
+1887 
-1893 ELNSGIWY
+1893 
-1901 ITRTS
+1901 
-1906 GNAYDTIVAPTST
+1906 
-1919 KDLGNSWQ
+1919 
-1927 EATYNFTCPSGK
+1927 
-1939 SKGSVYFQIEQQTN
+1939 
-1953 NITTKWYIANVIC
+1953 
-1966 VDITGLKGDT
+1966 
-1976 GAKGDKGDKGAT
+1976 
-1988 GSAAL
+1988 AAL
-1993 QVKRNFSGT
+1993 QVKRNWDGT
-2002 YTSVGQITTCGTN
+2002 YTTIGQTATAGTG
-2015 DFNRPPFAGDTFICL
+2015 DFNRPPLAGDTFICL

-2068 KGEKGEKGEADIK
+2068 KGEKGEADIK
-2081 CYPLTGGANQLVW
+2081 CYPLTGGSNQLVW

-2105 NSNFIINIYTGNG
+2105 NSNFIINIYTGSG
-2118 YNGHAQQNS
+2118 YNGRAQQNS

-2302 QYYGYQACE
+2302 QYSGYQACE

-2349 TTTDSTGKTTKQ
+2349 TTTDSTGRTTKQ

-2370 VEFSSIRNGYDCA
+2370 VEFSSIRNGYDCT

>member
-31 YAQDKNGTDLTDDP
+31 YAQDKNGTGLTDDP

-133 NGISVI
+133 NGISVT

-149 EAGNKIEADYGKFS
+149 DAGNKIEADYGKFS

-274 LGTEL
+274 LGTES

-296 VKNFTWTKSKD
+296 VKNFTWAKSKD

-487 DVKTTVKNNQASVQK
+487 DVKTTVKNNQTSVQK

-649 LKEDTADYFGFTYDN
+649 LKEDTADYFGFIYDN

-721 IGLYGFNAQKQSV
+721 IGLYGFNARKQGV

-739 ARTTAT
+739 TRTTAT
-745 AAATATKISSVVSVP
+745 AAATATKISSVVRVP

-840 EMNSAIN
+840 EMNSAI
-847 QAANSI
+847 
-853 TLDVSKKYTEK
+853 
-864 TVYDQG
+864 
-870 IADAKKDA
+870 
-878 TTKADNALN
+878 
-887 SAKADATS
+887 
-895 KANKA
+895 
-900 ESNAKADTAN
+900 
-910 KLKNYSTTTE
+910 
-920 MNSAIKVKADSIT
+920 KVKADSIT

-957 RNTSSSYSSEFSGFS
+957 RNTSSSYSSEFSDFI
-972 GAANIC
+972 GAENIC

-1030 VFPSSP
+1030 AFPSSP
-1036 SIAIS
+1036 RIAIS

-1048 LYTTTVSEDQIKNS
+1048 LYTTTVSADQIKNS

-1100 TSAAITKVEQTAT
+1100 TSTAITKVEQTAT
-1113 GIRADLS
+1113 SIRADLS
-1120 NTQGDISSL
+1120 NTQGDVSSL

-1153 ATKIKTR
+1153 ATTMKTRISNAEGDITTLKSTASGLSTKITNTQGDINTLKSDAKTMKTR

-1182 SKKADQVDSFNWNL
+1182 SKKADQVDSFN
-1196 VPNSYKMNN
+1196 
-1205 QWSAAGGFVGT
+1205 
-1216 TTVVLDPDAL
+1216 
-1226 CGYHIEVKCTT
+1226 
-1237 AGSGP
+1237 
-1242 HYPVFGKTSDKVG
+1242 
-1255 KTYTW
+1255 
-1260 SFWAKCSANK
+1260 
-1270 SSVPVGHECGGIKRI
+1270 
-1285 DLTTSWQKYF
+1285 
-1295 MTWKYIDAAHSSF
+1295 
-1308 TFYATFAVGEILYI
+1308 
-1322 RDFKIEEGS
+1322 
-1331 IATKWAPAESDL
+1331 
-1343 KGEKGDK
+1343 
-1350 GDKGDTGASGK
+1350 
-1361 GVKSTAVTYQASSSG
+1361 
-1376 TTIPTGVWSAT
+1376 
-1387 PPATSADKPYFWTRT
+1387 
-1402 IITYTD
+1402 
-1408 NTTSTAYNVGS
+1408 
-1419 TPEGIVVGGRNLAMN
+1419 
-1434 TNKGTTG
+1434 
-1441 WSWSMQ
+1441 
-1447 TGGYSKESVSET
+1447 
-1459 GVNTCKLTRDSVKQS
+1459 
-1474 GWSVIQFSY
+1474 
-1483 IGRTKWEAD
+1483 
-1492 TNYTVSVDVK
+1492 
-1502 ASVSTSMDPS
+1502 
-1512 FRHGDGSNMLIQSC
+1512 
-1526 KAVNNKTVA
+1526 
-1535 NVWTKLVWVVKSAA
+1535 
-1549 TLPRGTSQNTYFT
+1549 
-1562 GMNSGTGV
+1562 
-1570 SYQFKNLKIEKGNMA
+1570 
-1585 TDWTPAPEDY
+1585 
-1595 VSFVDVEYYLSTSA
+1595 
-1609 TSLSGGSWST
+1609 
-1619 TAPTWV
+1619 
-1625 NGKYMWSRTVTTDGA
+1625 
-1640 GNRTYSPNQN
+1640 
-1650 GVCIAGAQGAT
+1650 
-1661 GAKGDKGDTGGTG
+1661 
-1674 ATGKGVK
+1674 
-1681 SIVEQYYKS
+1681 
-1690 TSATAMSG
+1690 
-1698 GSWSTTYPGWEN
+1698 
-1710 SKYIWTRSVITYTDN
+1710 
-1725 TTSTTTAVCVT
+1725 
-1736 GSKGDKGATGGTGPT
+1736 
-1751 GNGIKSITEHYAVS
+1751 
-1765 TSNSSAPTTWST
+1765 
-1777 AVPTM
+1777 
-1782 TETNKYLWNYETIT
+1782 
-1796 YTNNT
+1796 
-1801 TNDTAKRVIGVYG
+1801 
-1814 NKGATGEDGKNGTN
+1814 
-1828 LWVNPLFESGKP
+1828 
-1840 QITRIDTSVT
+1840 
-1850 APNGAAVNIL
+1850 
-1860 DRRDHQNSSTAF
+1860 
-1872 PVFPGHQYRITVHRK
+1872 
-1887 RITGSL
+1887 
-1893 ELNSGIWY
+1893 
-1901 ITRTS
+1901 
-1906 GNAYDTIVAPTST
+1906 
-1919 KDLGNSWQ
+1919 
-1927 EATYNFTCPSGK
+1927 
-1939 SKGSVYFQIEQQTN
+1939 
-1953 NITTKWYIANVIC
+1953 
-1966 VDITGLKGDT
+1966 
-1976 GAKGDKGDKGAT
+1976 
-1988 GSAAL
+1988 
-1993 QVKRNFSGT
+1993 
-2002 YTSVGQITTCGTN
+2002 
-2015 DFNRPPFAGDTFICL
+2015 
-2030 DGSSNTGTWLVT
+2030 
-2042 SVSGGTVN
+2042 
-2050 IKLLAYVNS
+2050 
-2059 KGATGSKGD
+2059 
-2068 KGEKGEKGEADIK
+2068 
-2081 CYPLTGGANQLVW
+2081 
-2094 SKLGTLISAGD
+2094 
-2105 NSNFIINIYTGNG
+2105 
-2118 YNGHAQQNS
+2118 
-2127 QAEIVIKDGWQASAS
+2127 
-2142 TTSAFGVSVTRQNC
+2142 
-2156 DDLKV
+2156 
-2161 QVRATASNKCDVWV
+2161 
-2175 YLPWAYSW
+2175 
-2183 GTYTI
+2183 
-2188 AGKYT
+2188 
-2193 SWETSSTTQTTEPIT
+2193 
-2208 GTLQD
+2208 
-2213 LAYRMNSENA
+2213 A

-2228 NFMEF
+2228 NFMQF
-2233 TSGNGLQIGNKT
+2233 TDGTGLEVGNKT
-2245 DGSWSGYRTKIS
+2245 SGSWSGYRTKIS
-2257 ASAFEIIN
+2257 ASAFEILN
-2265 QAGITLAYYGDKL
+2265 RAGTTLAYYGDKL
-2278 IQLGKNT
+2278 IQLGKNA
-2285 KDSVIELC
+2285 KDAVIELC
-2293 GGLGKIQSK
+2293 GGVGKILVETKSGNAALSIQSEYVDIK
-2302 QYYGYQACE
+2302 GVHESVLETSSSSGSCIAGAVDDSFVVNTYSDANNKANFDIGNGSIILESKKKGYQAE
-2311 MSSDY
+2311 
-2316 VALRSTHQAV
+2316 
-2326 LTSSTSTGNCMV
+2326 
-2338 SAAENTFGATA
+2338 
-2349 TTTDSTGKTTKQ
+2349 
-2361 GDIDISDGV
+2361 
-2370 VEFSSIRNGYDCA
+2370 VEFYGC
-2383 VGVYAGGW
+2383 GW
-2391 SGGTYRGSFSPS
+2391 SGGV
-2403 KGYTEKVLLGDN
+2403 YTGAFAPTKAYSEKIMLGDS
-2415 GAGQLWDRLMAKN
+2415 GRVWERLIVKN
-2428 ATQIMSDR
+2428 SPQVTSDR
-2436 KAKYDIKPLGADT
+2436 RAKTNIFPLG
-2449 ESQIATMSLDSEH
+2449 ESKINKT
-2462 SNANPVDIHSELFD
+2462 DIHSELFD
-2476 RLQPVQYKMVNDDQ
+2476 RLKPVQYRMIDGDG
-2490 RIRFGFVAQDVVD
+2490 RICYGFVAQDVVE
-2503 AMKELGIREDELD
+2503 AMRELGIREDELD
-2516 LVHHDQRVTENGY
+2516 LVHHDRKNTEDGY
-2529 NDTYGMVYTNLI
+2529 TDTYSMVYTNLI
-2541 ALITHEL
+2541 AVITHEL

>member
-31 YAQDKNGTDLTDDP
+31 YAQDKTGTGLTDDP
-45 TNAVYIGIAYNKT
+45 TNAIYIGIAYNKT
-58 EKHESDN
+58 EEHESEN
-65 PNDYTWTRIK
+65 PNDYTWTKIK
-75 GNDGESAYT
+75 GNDGEAAYT

-89 ENITFSVSNQN
+89 ENITFSVSHEN
-100 NIALMDQSFDTSV
+100 NIALTDQSFNTSV
-113 VVFKGTDAVSNFT
+113 LVFKGVEPVTNFT
-126 IGTVESK
+126 IGTVDSK
-133 NGISVI
+133 NGISVVK
-139 QKNNTITFSV
+139 KNNTITFSV
-149 EAGNKIEADYGKFS
+149 TAGNKITSNYGSFS
-163 IPISVNG
+163 IPILVDG
-170 LVFKK
+170 LTFIK
-175 EVSWSLA
+175 EITWSLA
-182 KAGAVGGQGNPGE
+182 KAGATGEQGNPGE
-195 PALSISLGNESQ
+195 SAMNVSIGNESQ

-213 DGHVINDMLIE
+213 DGYVLDDMLIE
-224 ISFVGYRGLTRT
+224 ISFIGYYGLSKTD
-236 PCNVAVGTLPSGM
+236 CNVTVGALPSGM
-249 TLGSTENCT
+249 TLGSIQNCT
-258 ISNDGS
+258 TTDNGK
-264 IILNIVKNAT
+264 IILNIAKNAT
-274 LGTEL
+274 LGTAS
-279 TLTGNIVLTFS
+279 TLTGNVVLTFT

-296 VKNFTWTKSKD
+296 TKNFTWTKSKD
-307 GGLSYIYS
+307 GGLSYIYT
-315 IEPSSYVINKTYDGT
+315 IEPSTYVINKTYDDV

-337 FNAYYQKDG
+337 FSAFYQKNGDNRK
-346 SDRIPYHGLFTIE
+346 SYNGLFTIE
-359 ESTTG
+359 ESLTG

-379 LTYTPTSNNIKS
+379 IIYTPTSNKVKS
-391 VRCTL
+391 IRCTL
-396 SQTDKVSV
+396 CQADKVSV

-487 DVKTTVKNNQASVQK
+487 DVKTTIKNNQASVQK

-739 ARTTAT
+739 TRTTAT

-767 VFLQTESWGN
+767 VFLQTESYGN

-864 TVYDQG
+864 TIYDQG

-1295 MTWKYIDAAHSSF
+1295 MTWKYIDAAYSSF

-1350 GDKGDTGASGK
+1350 GDKG
-1361 GVKSTAVTYQASSSG
+1361 
-1376 TTIPTGVWSAT
+1376 
-1387 PPATSADKPYFWTRT
+1387 
-1402 IITYTD
+1402 
-1408 NTTSTAYNVGS
+1408 
-1419 TPEGIVVGGRNLAMN
+1419 
-1434 TNKGTTG
+1434 
-1441 WSWSMQ
+1441 
-1447 TGGYSKESVSET
+1447 
-1459 GVNTCKLTRDSVKQS
+1459 
-1474 GWSVIQFSY
+1474 
-1483 IGRTKWEAD
+1483 
-1492 TNYTVSVDVK
+1492 
-1502 ASVSTSMDPS
+1502 
-1512 FRHGDGSNMLIQSC
+1512 
-1526 KAVNNKTVA
+1526 
-1535 NVWTKLVWVVKSAA
+1535 
-1549 TLPRGTSQNTYFT
+1549 
-1562 GMNSGTGV
+1562 
-1570 SYQFKNLKIEKGNMA
+1570 
-1585 TDWTPAPEDY
+1585 
-1595 VSFVDVEYYLSTSA
+1595 
-1609 TSLSGGSWST
+1609 
-1619 TAPTWV
+1619 
-1625 NGKYMWSRTVTTDGA
+1625 
-1640 GNRTYSPNQN
+1640 
-1650 GVCIAGAQGAT
+1650 
-1661 GAKGDKGDTGGTG
+1661 
-1674 ATGKGVK
+1674 
-1681 SIVEQYYKS
+1681 
-1690 TSATAMSG
+1690 
-1698 GSWSTTYPGWEN
+1698 
-1710 SKYIWTRSVITYTDN
+1710 
-1725 TTSTTTAVCVT
+1725 
-1736 GSKGDKGATGGTGPT
+1736 ATGGTGPT

-1777 AVPTM
+1777 TVPTM

-1801 TNDTAKRVIGVYG
+1801 TNDTAKRVIGAYG

-1860 DRRDHQNSSTAF
+1860 DSRDHQNSSTAF

-1906 GNAYDTIVAPTST
+1906 GQPYDTIVVPTST

-1939 SKGSVYFQIEQQTN
+1939 SKGSVYFQIDQQRN

-1976 GAKGDKGDKGAT
+1976 GVKGDKGDKGAT

-2081 CYPLTGGANQLVW
+2081 CYPLTGGSNQLVW

-2105 NSNFIINIYTGNG
+2105 NSNFIINIYTGSG
-2118 YNGHAQQNS
+2118 YNGQAQQNS

-2257 ASAFEIIN
+2257 ASAFEILN

-2302 QYYGYQACE
+2302 QYSGYQACE

-2349 TTTDSTGKTTKQ
+2349 TTTDSTGRTTKQ

-2370 VEFSSIRNGYDCA
+2370 VEFSSIRNGYDCT

-2436 KAKYDIKPLGADT
+2436 REKFDIKPLGPDV

-2462 SNANPVDIHSELFD
+2462 SNVNSVDIHSELFD

>member
-1361 GVKSTAVTYQASSSG
+1361 GVKSTAVTYQVSSSG

-1419 TPEGIVVGGRNLAMN
+1419 TPEGIVVGGRNLLVGTHKSPITYTYPTSGYADKCSWKTTVLLNGSVYTLSFWAKSSVNGDKIRVHFYNPSNIISVVGSQGQRSTYTDGLCDFVLTTTM
-1434 TNKGTTG
+1434 TKYWVTYTIPKGG
-1441 WSWSMQ
+1441 NS
-1447 TGGYSKESVSET
+1447 
-1459 GVNTCKLTRDSVKQS
+1459 TR
-1474 GWSVIQFSY
+1474 SVI
-1483 IGRTKWEAD
+1483 IPRLGL
-1492 TNYTVSVDVK
+1492 
-1502 ASVSTSMDPS
+1502 
-1512 FRHGDGSNMLIQSC
+1512 G
-1526 KAVNNKTVA
+1526 
-1535 NVWTKLVWVVKSAA
+1535 A
-1549 TLPRGTSQNTYFT
+1549 T
-1562 GMNSGTGV
+1562 GTGTLTF
-1570 SYQFKNLKIEKGNMA
+1570 QWEKLEEGNIA

>member
-31 YAQDKNGTDLTDDP
+31 YAQDENGTGLTDDP

-274 LGTEL
+274 LGTES

-391 VRCTL
+391 VRCIL

-404 VLDRQTVIV
+404 VLDRQTVTV

-577 KSDASGLSTKIT
+577 KFDASGLSAKIT
-589 NAQGDVNILKA
+589 NAQGDVNTLKA

-739 ARTTAT
+739 TRTTAT

-826 KEINGNFANYSTTT
+826 KEINGKFA
-840 EMNSAIN
+840 
-847 QAANSI
+847 
-853 TLDVSKKYTEK
+853 
-864 TVYDQG
+864 
-870 IADAKKDA
+870 
-878 TTKADNALN
+878 
-887 SAKADATS
+887 
-895 KANKA
+895 
-900 ESNAKADTAN
+900 
-910 KLKNYSTTTE
+910 NYSTTTE

-957 RNTSSSYSSEFSGFS
+957 RNTSSSYSSEFSDFS
-972 GAANIC
+972 GATNIC
-978 PSVATVLTDGL
+978 SSVATVLTDGL

-1030 VFPSSP
+1030 AFPSSP

-1048 LYTTTVSEDQIKNS
+1048 LYTTTVSADQIKNS

-1120 NTQGDISSL
+1120 NTQGDVSSL

-1153 ATKIKTR
+1153 ATTMKTR

-1270 SSVPVGHECGGIKRI
+1270 SSVSVGHECGGVKRI

-1295 MTWKYIDAAHSSF
+1295 MTWKYIDAAYSSF
-1308 TFYATFAVGEILYI
+1308 IFYATFAVGEILYI

-1350 GDKGDTGASGK
+1350 GDKGD
-1361 GVKSTAVTYQASSSG
+1361 
-1376 TTIPTGVWSAT
+1376 
-1387 PPATSADKPYFWTRT
+1387 
-1402 IITYTD
+1402 
-1408 NTTSTAYNVGS
+1408 
-1419 TPEGIVVGGRNLAMN
+1419 
-1434 TNKGTTG
+1434 
-1441 WSWSMQ
+1441 
-1447 TGGYSKESVSET
+1447 
-1459 GVNTCKLTRDSVKQS
+1459 
-1474 GWSVIQFSY
+1474 
-1483 IGRTKWEAD
+1483 
-1492 TNYTVSVDVK
+1492 
-1502 ASVSTSMDPS
+1502 
-1512 FRHGDGSNMLIQSC
+1512 
-1526 KAVNNKTVA
+1526 
-1535 NVWTKLVWVVKSAA
+1535 
-1549 TLPRGTSQNTYFT
+1549 
-1562 GMNSGTGV
+1562 
-1570 SYQFKNLKIEKGNMA
+1570 
-1585 TDWTPAPEDY
+1585 
-1595 VSFVDVEYYLSTSA
+1595 
-1609 TSLSGGSWST
+1609 
-1619 TAPTWV
+1619 
-1625 NGKYMWSRTVTTDGA
+1625 
-1640 GNRTYSPNQN
+1640 
-1650 GVCIAGAQGAT
+1650 
-1661 GAKGDKGDTGGTG
+1661 
-1674 ATGKGVK
+1674 
-1681 SIVEQYYKS
+1681 
-1690 TSATAMSG
+1690 
-1698 GSWSTTYPGWEN
+1698 
-1710 SKYIWTRSVITYTDN
+1710 
-1725 TTSTTTAVCVT
+1725 
-1736 GSKGDKGATGGTGPT
+1736 KGAT
-1751 GNGIKSITEHYAVS
+1751 
-1765 TSNSSAPTTWST
+1765 
-1777 AVPTM
+1777 
-1782 TETNKYLWNYETIT
+1782 
-1796 YTNNT
+1796 
-1801 TNDTAKRVIGVYG
+1801 
-1814 NKGATGEDGKNGTN
+1814 
-1828 LWVNPLFESGKP
+1828 
-1840 QITRIDTSVT
+1840 
-1850 APNGAAVNIL
+1850 
-1860 DRRDHQNSSTAF
+1860 
-1872 PVFPGHQYRITVHRK
+1872 
-1887 RITGSL
+1887 
-1893 ELNSGIWY
+1893 
-1901 ITRTS
+1901 
-1906 GNAYDTIVAPTST
+1906 
-1919 KDLGNSWQ
+1919 
-1927 EATYNFTCPSGK
+1927 
-1939 SKGSVYFQIEQQTN
+1939 
-1953 NITTKWYIANVIC
+1953 
-1966 VDITGLKGDT
+1966 
-1976 GAKGDKGDKGAT
+1976 GAT

-2081 CYPLTGGANQLVW
+2081 CYPLTGGSNQLVW

-2105 NSNFIINIYTGNG
+2105 NSNFIINIYTGSG
-2118 YNGHAQQNS
+2118 YNGQAQQNS

-2302 QYYGYQACE
+2302 QYSGYQACE

-2349 TTTDSTGKTTKQ
+2349 TTTDSTGRTTKQ

-2370 VEFSSIRNGYDCA
+2370 VEFSSIRNGYDCT

>member
-31 YAQDKNGTDLTDDP
+31 YAQDKNGTGLTDDP

-249 TLGSTENCT
+249 TLGSIENCT

-274 LGTEL
+274 LGTES

-346 SDRIPYHGLFTIE
+346 SDRIPYNGLFTIE

-379 LTYTPTSNNIKS
+379 LIYTPTSNNIKS

-396 SQTDKVSV
+396 SQADKVSV

-487 DVKTTVKNNQASVQK
+487 DVKTTIENNQASVQK
-502 DIASIKQDA
+502 DIASMKQDA

-524 KNDATSKYSSFD
+524 KNDASTKYSSFD
-536 QRAGKIETNV
+536 QRAGKIETSV

-589 NAQGDVNILKA
+589 NAQGDINTLKS
-600 DAKTMKSDISDAKG
+600 DASSMKSDISDAKG
-614 NISELQRTST
+614 NISTLQRTSS

-633 NTNINILS
+633 KTDINILTG
-641 RDPMNYSQ
+641 DPMNYSK
-649 LKEDTADYFGFTYDN
+649 LNESTSDYWGFTYDG
-664 TADGKWYTVKTLS
+664 TADGRWYTMKTLS

-710 EGTDSTYKGTA
+710 GGTDSTYKGTA
-721 IGLYGFNAQKQSV
+721 IGLYGFDAQKQSV

-739 ARTTAT
+739 TRTTAT
-745 AAATATKISSVVSVP
+745 AAAPATKISSVVSVP
-760 VNSRYFR
+760 ANSRYFR

-784 RNVIVSRIKAME
+784 RNVIVSRIKAIE
-796 TRISSAE
+796 TRMSSAE
-803 TAIQQNTNDISL
+803 TSIRQNANDISL
-815 RATNVQLDQVK
+815 RATNVQLEQAK
-826 KEINGNFANYSTTT
+826 KDINGKFADYSTT
-840 EMNSAIN
+840 S
-847 QAANSI
+847 
-853 TLDVSKKYTEK
+853 
-864 TVYDQG
+864 
-870 IADAKKDA
+870 
-878 TTKADNALN
+878 
-887 SAKADATS
+887 
-895 KANKA
+895 
-900 ESNAKADTAN
+900 
-910 KLKNYSTTTE
+910 E

-957 RNTSSSYSSEFSGFS
+957 LTTSNAYSSGYSNFSGIQNTCVFT
-972 GAANIC
+972 AN
-978 PSVATVLTDGL
+978 VLTDGL
-989 AAGDEIT
+989 NVGDTIT
-996 IHLYYNYSNIV
+996 VRILYKYTNIV
-1007 AATGQTAKVWIQGSG
+1007 PTAGQTALVWLQGQG
-1022 NVTGWSSG
+1022 NVTGWHSG
-1030 VFPSSP
+1030 VFPGSS

-1041 GSGTKEF
+1041 GSGEYEF
-1048 LYTTTVSEDQIKNS
+1048 LYTATINSDHLKNS
-1062 YWLVNLRHDYVQSG
+1062 YWDTMFRHDYVQSG
-1076 TVRWKMFKVEKGNR
+1076 TVQWKMYKVEKGNR

-1100 TSAAITKVEQTAT
+1100 TSTAITKVEQTAT
-1113 GIRADLS
+1113 SIRADLK
-1120 NTQGDISSL
+1120 NTQGDVSSL
-1129 QATASGLQKSISNAQ
+1129 QATASGLQTNVANAQNDISKLQQTASNLSASLSNTKGDVSNLQSTASGLQASISNAQ
-1144 GDINTMKSD
+1144 GDINTLKSD
-1153 ATKIKTR
+1153 ASSMKTQ
-1160 ISNAEGDI
+1160 ISNAQGDI
-1168 STLQQTANGFQVQL
+1168 SILQQTANSFQIQL
-1182 SKKADQVDSFNWNL
+1182 NGKADQVDSFNWNL
-1196 VPNSYKMNN
+1196 VPNSHRMNN
-1205 QWSAAGGFVGT
+1205 QWYNAGGYVGT
-1216 TTVVLDPDAL
+1216 TTVVSDPDAL
-1226 CGYHIEVKCTT
+1226 CGYHIEMKCTT
-1237 AGSGP
+1237 GGAGPYFG
-1242 HYPVFGKTSDKVG
+1242 VFGKTPDKIG

-1260 SFWAKCSANK
+1260 SFWAKCSVNK
-1270 SSVPVGHECGGIKRI
+1270 TVGTVGHECGGQKSIT
-1285 DLTTSWQKYF
+1285 LTTSWQKYS
-1295 MTWKYIDAAHSSF
+1295 MTWKYIDYEYSAF
-1308 TFYATFAVGEILYI
+1308 VFYNTFYTGEILYI

-1343 KGEKGDK
+1343 KGDK
-1350 GDKGDTGASGK
+1350 GDKGD
-1361 GVKSTAVTYQASSSG
+1361 
-1376 TTIPTGVWSAT
+1376 
-1387 PPATSADKPYFWTRT
+1387 R
-1402 IITYTD
+1402 
-1408 NTTSTAYNVGS
+1408 
-1419 TPEGIVVGGRNLAMN
+1419 
-1434 TNKGTTG
+1434 
-1441 WSWSMQ
+1441 
-1447 TGGYSKESVSET
+1447 
-1459 GVNTCKLTRDSVKQS
+1459 
-1474 GWSVIQFSY
+1474 
-1483 IGRTKWEAD
+1483 
-1492 TNYTVSVDVK
+1492 
-1502 ASVSTSMDPS
+1502 
-1512 FRHGDGSNMLIQSC
+1512 
-1526 KAVNNKTVA
+1526 
-1535 NVWTKLVWVVKSAA
+1535 
-1549 TLPRGTSQNTYFT
+1549 
-1562 GMNSGTGV
+1562 
-1570 SYQFKNLKIEKGNMA
+1570 
-1585 TDWTPAPEDY
+1585 
-1595 VSFVDVEYYLSTSA
+1595 
-1609 TSLSGGSWST
+1609 
-1619 TAPTWV
+1619 
-1625 NGKYMWSRTVTTDGA
+1625 
-1640 GNRTYSPNQN
+1640 
-1650 GVCIAGAQGAT
+1650 
-1661 GAKGDKGDTGGTG
+1661 GDKGETG
-1674 ATGKGVK
+1674 ATG
-1681 SIVEQYYKS
+1681 
-1690 TSATAMSG
+1690 
-1698 GSWSTTYPGWEN
+1698 N
-1710 SKYIWTRSVITYTDN
+1710 
-1725 TTSTTTAVCVT
+1725 
-1736 GSKGDKGATGGTGPT
+1736 
-1751 GNGIKSITEHYAVS
+1751 
-1765 TSNSSAPTTWST
+1765 
-1777 AVPTM
+1777 
-1782 TETNKYLWNYETIT
+1782 
-1796 YTNNT
+1796 
-1801 TNDTAKRVIGVYG
+1801 
-1814 NKGATGEDGKNGTN
+1814 
-1828 LWVNPLFESGKP
+1828 
-1840 QITRIDTSVT
+1840 
-1850 APNGAAVNIL
+1850 
-1860 DRRDHQNSSTAF
+1860 
-1872 PVFPGHQYRITVHRK
+1872 
-1887 RITGSL
+1887 
-1893 ELNSGIWY
+1893 
-1901 ITRTS
+1901 
-1906 GNAYDTIVAPTST
+1906 
-1919 KDLGNSWQ
+1919 
-1927 EATYNFTCPSGK
+1927 
-1939 SKGSVYFQIEQQTN
+1939 
-1953 NITTKWYIANVIC
+1953 
-1966 VDITGLKGDT
+1966 
-1976 GAKGDKGDKGAT
+1976 
-1988 GSAAL
+1988 AAL
-1993 QVKRNFSGT
+1993 QVKRNWDGT
-2002 YTSVGQITTCGTN
+2002 YTTIGQITTCGTN

-2081 CYPLTGGANQLVW
+2081 CYPLTGGSNQLVW
-2094 SKLGTLISAGD
+2094 SKLGTLISAWD
-2105 NSNFIINIYTGNG
+2105 NSNFIINIYTGSG
-2118 YNGHAQQNS
+2118 YNGQAQQNS

-2302 QYYGYQACE
+2302 QYSGYQACE

-2349 TTTDSTGKTTKQ
+2349 TTTDSTGRTTKQ

-2370 VEFSSIRNGYDCA
+2370 VEFSSIRNGYDCT

>member
-31 YAQDKNGTDLTDDP
+31 YAQDKNGTGLTDDP

-133 NGISVI
+133 NGISVT

-149 EAGNKIEADYGKFS
+149 DAGNKIEADYGKFS

-274 LGTEL
+274 LGTES

-296 VKNFTWTKSKD
+296 VKNFTWAKSKD

-487 DVKTTVKNNQASVQK
+487 DVKTTVKNNQTSVQK

-577 KSDASGLSTKIT
+577 KSDAAGLSTKIT

-633 NTNINILS
+633 KTNINILS
-641 RDPMNYSQ
+641 GDPMNYSQ

-710 EGTDSTYKGTA
+710 GGTDSTYKGTA
-721 IGLYGFNAQKQSV
+721 IGLYGFDAQKQSV

-739 ARTTAT
+739 TRTTAT
-745 AAATATKISSVVSVP
+745 AAAPATKISSVVSVP
-760 VNSRYFR
+760 ANSRYFR
-767 VFLQTESWGN
+767 VFLQTESLGN

-784 RNVIVSRIKAME
+784 RNVIVSRIKAIE
-796 TRISSAE
+796 TRMSSAE
-803 TAIQQNTNDISL
+803 TSIRQNANDISL
-815 RATNVQLDQVK
+815 RATNVQLEQAK
-826 KEINGNFANYSTTT
+826 KDINGKFADYSTT
-840 EMNSAIN
+840 S
-847 QAANSI
+847 
-853 TLDVSKKYTEK
+853 
-864 TVYDQG
+864 
-870 IADAKKDA
+870 
-878 TTKADNALN
+878 
-887 SAKADATS
+887 
-895 KANKA
+895 
-900 ESNAKADTAN
+900 
-910 KLKNYSTTTE
+910 E

-957 RNTSSSYSSEFSGFS
+957 RNTSSSYSSEFSDFS

-1030 VFPSSP
+1030 AFPSSP

-1048 LYTTTVSEDQIKNS
+1048 LYTTTVSADQIKNS

-1100 TSAAITKVEQTAT
+1100 TSTAITKVEQTAT
-1113 GIRADLS
+1113 SIRADLS
-1120 NTQGDISSL
+1120 NTQGDVSSL

-1153 ATKIKTR
+1153 ATTMKTR

-1182 SKKADQVDSFNWNL
+1182 SKKADQVDSFN
-1196 VPNSYKMNN
+1196 
-1205 QWSAAGGFVGT
+1205 
-1216 TTVVLDPDAL
+1216 
-1226 CGYHIEVKCTT
+1226 
-1237 AGSGP
+1237 
-1242 HYPVFGKTSDKVG
+1242 
-1255 KTYTW
+1255 
-1260 SFWAKCSANK
+1260 
-1270 SSVPVGHECGGIKRI
+1270 
-1285 DLTTSWQKYF
+1285 
-1295 MTWKYIDAAHSSF
+1295 
-1308 TFYATFAVGEILYI
+1308 
-1322 RDFKIEEGS
+1322 
-1331 IATKWAPAESDL
+1331 
-1343 KGEKGDK
+1343 
-1350 GDKGDTGASGK
+1350 
-1361 GVKSTAVTYQASSSG
+1361 
-1376 TTIPTGVWSAT
+1376 
-1387 PPATSADKPYFWTRT
+1387 
-1402 IITYTD
+1402 
-1408 NTTSTAYNVGS
+1408 
-1419 TPEGIVVGGRNLAMN
+1419 
-1434 TNKGTTG
+1434 
-1441 WSWSMQ
+1441 
-1447 TGGYSKESVSET
+1447 
-1459 GVNTCKLTRDSVKQS
+1459 
-1474 GWSVIQFSY
+1474 
-1483 IGRTKWEAD
+1483 
-1492 TNYTVSVDVK
+1492 
-1502 ASVSTSMDPS
+1502 
-1512 FRHGDGSNMLIQSC
+1512 
-1526 KAVNNKTVA
+1526 
-1535 NVWTKLVWVVKSAA
+1535 
-1549 TLPRGTSQNTYFT
+1549 
-1562 GMNSGTGV
+1562 
-1570 SYQFKNLKIEKGNMA
+1570 
-1585 TDWTPAPEDY
+1585 
-1595 VSFVDVEYYLSTSA
+1595 
-1609 TSLSGGSWST
+1609 
-1619 TAPTWV
+1619 
-1625 NGKYMWSRTVTTDGA
+1625 
-1640 GNRTYSPNQN
+1640 
-1650 GVCIAGAQGAT
+1650 
-1661 GAKGDKGDTGGTG
+1661 
-1674 ATGKGVK
+1674 
-1681 SIVEQYYKS
+1681 
-1690 TSATAMSG
+1690 
-1698 GSWSTTYPGWEN
+1698 
-1710 SKYIWTRSVITYTDN
+1710 
-1725 TTSTTTAVCVT
+1725 
-1736 GSKGDKGATGGTGPT
+1736 
-1751 GNGIKSITEHYAVS
+1751 
-1765 TSNSSAPTTWST
+1765 
-1777 AVPTM
+1777 
-1782 TETNKYLWNYETIT
+1782 
-1796 YTNNT
+1796 
-1801 TNDTAKRVIGVYG
+1801 
-1814 NKGATGEDGKNGTN
+1814 
-1828 LWVNPLFESGKP
+1828 
-1840 QITRIDTSVT
+1840 
-1850 APNGAAVNIL
+1850 
-1860 DRRDHQNSSTAF
+1860 
-1872 PVFPGHQYRITVHRK
+1872 
-1887 RITGSL
+1887 
-1893 ELNSGIWY
+1893 
-1901 ITRTS
+1901 
-1906 GNAYDTIVAPTST
+1906 
-1919 KDLGNSWQ
+1919 
-1927 EATYNFTCPSGK
+1927 
-1939 SKGSVYFQIEQQTN
+1939 
-1953 NITTKWYIANVIC
+1953 
-1966 VDITGLKGDT
+1966 
-1976 GAKGDKGDKGAT
+1976 
-1988 GSAAL
+1988 
-1993 QVKRNFSGT
+1993 
-2002 YTSVGQITTCGTN
+2002 
-2015 DFNRPPFAGDTFICL
+2015 
-2030 DGSSNTGTWLVT
+2030 
-2042 SVSGGTVN
+2042 
-2050 IKLLAYVNS
+2050 
-2059 KGATGSKGD
+2059 
-2068 KGEKGEKGEADIK
+2068 
-2081 CYPLTGGANQLVW
+2081 
-2094 SKLGTLISAGD
+2094 
-2105 NSNFIINIYTGNG
+2105 
-2118 YNGHAQQNS
+2118 
-2127 QAEIVIKDGWQASAS
+2127 
-2142 TTSAFGVSVTRQNC
+2142 
-2156 DDLKV
+2156 
-2161 QVRATASNKCDVWV
+2161 
-2175 YLPWAYSW
+2175 
-2183 GTYTI
+2183 
-2188 AGKYT
+2188 
-2193 SWETSSTTQTTEPIT
+2193 
-2208 GTLQD
+2208 
-2213 LAYRMNSENA
+2213 A

-2228 NFMEF
+2228 NFMQF
-2233 TSGNGLQIGNKT
+2233 TDGTGLEVGNKT
-2245 DGSWSGYRTKIS
+2245 SGSWSGYRTKIS
-2257 ASAFEIIN
+2257 ASAFEILN
-2265 QAGITLAYYGDKL
+2265 RAGTTLAYYGDKL
-2278 IQLGKNT
+2278 IQLGKNA
-2285 KDSVIELC
+2285 KDAVIELC
-2293 GGLGKIQSK
+2293 GGVGKILVETKSGNAALSIQSEYVDIK
-2302 QYYGYQACE
+2302 GVHESVLETSSSSGSCIAGAVDDSFVVNTYSDANNKANFDIGNGSIILESKKKGYQAE
-2311 MSSDY
+2311 
-2316 VALRSTHQAV
+2316 
-2326 LTSSTSTGNCMV
+2326 
-2338 SAAENTFGATA
+2338 
-2349 TTTDSTGKTTKQ
+2349 
-2361 GDIDISDGV
+2361 
-2370 VEFSSIRNGYDCA
+2370 VEFYGC
-2383 VGVYAGGW
+2383 GW
-2391 SGGTYRGSFSPS
+2391 SGGV
-2403 KGYTEKVLLGDN
+2403 YTGAFAPTKAYSEKIMLGDS
-2415 GAGQLWDRLMAKN
+2415 GRVWERLIVKN
-2428 ATQIMSDR
+2428 SPQVTSDR
-2436 KAKYDIKPLGADT
+2436 RAKTNIFPLG
-2449 ESQIATMSLDSEH
+2449 ESKINKT
-2462 SNANPVDIHSELFD
+2462 DIHSELFD
-2476 RLQPVQYKMVNDDQ
+2476 RLKPVQYRMIDGDG
-2490 RIRFGFVAQDVVD
+2490 RICYGFVAQDVVE
-2503 AMKELGIREDELD
+2503 AMRELGIREDELD
-2516 LVHHDQRVTENGY
+2516 LVHHDRKNTEDGY
-2529 NDTYGMVYTNLI
+2529 TDTYSMVYTNLI
-2541 ALITHEL
+2541 AVITHEL

>member
-31 YAQDKNGTDLTDDP
+31 YAQDKNGTGLTDDP

-249 TLGSTENCT
+249 TLGSIENCT

-274 LGTEL
+274 LGTES

-346 SDRIPYHGLFTIE
+346 SDRIPYNGLFTIE

-379 LTYTPTSNNIKS
+379 LIYTPTSNNIKS

-396 SQTDKVSV
+396 SQADKVSV

-487 DVKTTVKNNQASVQK
+487 DVKTTIENNQASVQK
-502 DIASIKQDA
+502 DIASMKQDA

-524 KNDATSKYSSFD
+524 KNDASTKYSSFD
-536 QRAGKIETNV
+536 QRAGKIETSV

-589 NAQGDVNILKA
+589 NAQGDINTLKS
-600 DAKTMKSDISDAKG
+600 DASSMKSDISDAKG
-614 NISELQRTST
+614 NISTLQRTSS

-633 NTNINILS
+633 KTDINILTG
-641 RDPMNYSQ
+641 DPMNYSK
-649 LKEDTADYFGFTYDN
+649 LNESTSDYWGFTYDG
-664 TADGKWYTVKTLS
+664 TADGRWYTMKTLS

-710 EGTDSTYKGTA
+710 GGTDSTYKGTA
-721 IGLYGFNAQKQSV
+721 IGLYGFDAQKQSV

-739 ARTTAT
+739 TRTTAT
-745 AAATATKISSVVSVP
+745 AAAPATKISSVVSVP
-760 VNSRYFR
+760 ANSRYFR

-784 RNVIVSRIKAME
+784 RNVIVSRIKAIE
-796 TRISSAE
+796 TRMSSAE
-803 TAIQQNTNDISL
+803 TSIRQNANDISL
-815 RATNVQLDQVK
+815 RATNVQLEQAK
-826 KEINGNFANYSTTT
+826 KDINGKFADYSTT
-840 EMNSAIN
+840 S
-847 QAANSI
+847 
-853 TLDVSKKYTEK
+853 
-864 TVYDQG
+864 
-870 IADAKKDA
+870 
-878 TTKADNALN
+878 
-887 SAKADATS
+887 
-895 KANKA
+895 
-900 ESNAKADTAN
+900 
-910 KLKNYSTTTE
+910 E

-957 RNTSSSYSSEFSGFS
+957 LTTSNAYSSGYSNFSGIQNTCVFT
-972 GAANIC
+972 AN
-978 PSVATVLTDGL
+978 VLTDGL
-989 AAGDEIT
+989 NVGDTIT
-996 IHLYYNYSNIV
+996 VRILYKYTNIV
-1007 AATGQTAKVWIQGSG
+1007 PTAGQTALVWLQGQG
-1022 NVTGWSSG
+1022 NVTGWHSGAFPGSS
-1030 VFPSSP
+1030 

-1041 GSGTKEF
+1041 GSGEYEF
-1048 LYTTTVSEDQIKNS
+1048 LYTATINSDHLKNS
-1062 YWLVNLRHDYVQSG
+1062 YWDTMFRHDYVQSG
-1076 TVRWKMFKVEKGNR
+1076 TVQWKMYKVEKGNR

-1100 TSAAITKVEQTAT
+1100 TSTAITKVEQTAT
-1113 GIRADLS
+1113 SIRADLK
-1120 NTQGDISSL
+1120 NTQGDVSSL
-1129 QATASGLQKSISNAQ
+1129 QATASGLQTNVANAQNDISKLQQTASNLSASLSNTKGDVSNLQSTASGLQASISNAQ
-1144 GDINTMKSD
+1144 GDINTLKSD
-1153 ATKIKTR
+1153 ASSMKTQ
-1160 ISNAEGDI
+1160 ISNAQGDI
-1168 STLQQTANGFQVQL
+1168 SILQQTANSFQIQL
-1182 SKKADQVDSFNWNL
+1182 NGKADQVDSFNWNL
-1196 VPNSYKMNN
+1196 VPNSHRMNN
-1205 QWSAAGGFVGT
+1205 QWYNAGGYVGT
-1216 TTVVLDPDAL
+1216 TTVVSDPDAL
-1226 CGYHIEVKCTT
+1226 CGYHIEMKCTT
-1237 AGSGP
+1237 GGAGPYFG
-1242 HYPVFGKTSDKVG
+1242 VFGKTPDKIG

-1260 SFWAKCSANK
+1260 SFWAKCSVNK
-1270 SSVPVGHECGGIKRI
+1270 TVGTVGHECGGQKSIT
-1285 DLTTSWQKYF
+1285 LTTSWQKYS
-1295 MTWKYIDAAHSSF
+1295 MTWKYIDHEYSAF
-1308 TFYATFAVGEILYI
+1308 VFYNTFYTGEILYI

-1343 KGEKGDK
+1343 KGDK
-1350 GDKGDTGASGK
+1350 GDKGD
-1361 GVKSTAVTYQASSSG
+1361 
-1376 TTIPTGVWSAT
+1376 
-1387 PPATSADKPYFWTRT
+1387 R
-1402 IITYTD
+1402 
-1408 NTTSTAYNVGS
+1408 
-1419 TPEGIVVGGRNLAMN
+1419 
-1434 TNKGTTG
+1434 
-1441 WSWSMQ
+1441 
-1447 TGGYSKESVSET
+1447 
-1459 GVNTCKLTRDSVKQS
+1459 
-1474 GWSVIQFSY
+1474 
-1483 IGRTKWEAD
+1483 
-1492 TNYTVSVDVK
+1492 
-1502 ASVSTSMDPS
+1502 
-1512 FRHGDGSNMLIQSC
+1512 
-1526 KAVNNKTVA
+1526 
-1535 NVWTKLVWVVKSAA
+1535 
-1549 TLPRGTSQNTYFT
+1549 
-1562 GMNSGTGV
+1562 
-1570 SYQFKNLKIEKGNMA
+1570 
-1585 TDWTPAPEDY
+1585 
-1595 VSFVDVEYYLSTSA
+1595 
-1609 TSLSGGSWST
+1609 
-1619 TAPTWV
+1619 
-1625 NGKYMWSRTVTTDGA
+1625 
-1640 GNRTYSPNQN
+1640 
-1650 GVCIAGAQGAT
+1650 
-1661 GAKGDKGDTGGTG
+1661 GDKGETG
-1674 ATGKGVK
+1674 ATG
-1681 SIVEQYYKS
+1681 
-1690 TSATAMSG
+1690 
-1698 GSWSTTYPGWEN
+1698 N
-1710 SKYIWTRSVITYTDN
+1710 
-1725 TTSTTTAVCVT
+1725 
-1736 GSKGDKGATGGTGPT
+1736 
-1751 GNGIKSITEHYAVS
+1751 
-1765 TSNSSAPTTWST
+1765 
-1777 AVPTM
+1777 
-1782 TETNKYLWNYETIT
+1782 
-1796 YTNNT
+1796 
-1801 TNDTAKRVIGVYG
+1801 
-1814 NKGATGEDGKNGTN
+1814 
-1828 LWVNPLFESGKP
+1828 
-1840 QITRIDTSVT
+1840 
-1850 APNGAAVNIL
+1850 
-1860 DRRDHQNSSTAF
+1860 
-1872 PVFPGHQYRITVHRK
+1872 
-1887 RITGSL
+1887 
-1893 ELNSGIWY
+1893 
-1901 ITRTS
+1901 
-1906 GNAYDTIVAPTST
+1906 
-1919 KDLGNSWQ
+1919 
-1927 EATYNFTCPSGK
+1927 
-1939 SKGSVYFQIEQQTN
+1939 
-1953 NITTKWYIANVIC
+1953 
-1966 VDITGLKGDT
+1966 
-1976 GAKGDKGDKGAT
+1976 
-1988 GSAAL
+1988 AAL
-1993 QVKRNFSGT
+1993 QVKRNWDGT
-2002 YTSVGQITTCGTN
+2002 YTTIGQTATAGTG
-2015 DFNRPPFAGDTFICL
+2015 DFNRPPLAGDTFICL

-2068 KGEKGEKGEADIK
+2068 KGEKGEADIK
-2081 CYPLTGGANQLVW
+2081 CYPLTGGSNQLVW

-2105 NSNFIINIYTGNG
+2105 NSNFIINIYTGSG
-2118 YNGHAQQNS
+2118 YNGQAQQNS

-2302 QYYGYQACE
+2302 QYSGYQACE

-2349 TTTDSTGKTTKQ
+2349 TTTDSTGRTTKQ

-2370 VEFSSIRNGYDCA
+2370 VEFSSIRNGYDCT

>member
-31 YAQDKNGTDLTDDP
+31 YAQDENGTGLTDDP

-1205 QWSAAGGFVGT
+1205 QWGGAGGFVGT

-1295 MTWKYIDAAHSSF
+1295 MTWKYIDAAYSSF

-1350 GDKGDTGASGK
+1350 GDKG
-1361 GVKSTAVTYQASSSG
+1361 
-1376 TTIPTGVWSAT
+1376 
-1387 PPATSADKPYFWTRT
+1387 
-1402 IITYTD
+1402 
-1408 NTTSTAYNVGS
+1408 
-1419 TPEGIVVGGRNLAMN
+1419 
-1434 TNKGTTG
+1434 
-1441 WSWSMQ
+1441 
-1447 TGGYSKESVSET
+1447 
-1459 GVNTCKLTRDSVKQS
+1459 
-1474 GWSVIQFSY
+1474 
-1483 IGRTKWEAD
+1483 
-1492 TNYTVSVDVK
+1492 
-1502 ASVSTSMDPS
+1502 
-1512 FRHGDGSNMLIQSC
+1512 
-1526 KAVNNKTVA
+1526 
-1535 NVWTKLVWVVKSAA
+1535 
-1549 TLPRGTSQNTYFT
+1549 
-1562 GMNSGTGV
+1562 
-1570 SYQFKNLKIEKGNMA
+1570 
-1585 TDWTPAPEDY
+1585 
-1595 VSFVDVEYYLSTSA
+1595 
-1609 TSLSGGSWST
+1609 
-1619 TAPTWV
+1619 
-1625 NGKYMWSRTVTTDGA
+1625 
-1640 GNRTYSPNQN
+1640 
-1650 GVCIAGAQGAT
+1650 AT
-1661 GAKGDKGDTGGTG
+1661 GAKGD
-1674 ATGKGVK
+1674 TGKGVK

-1736 GSKGDKGATGGTGPT
+1736 GARGDKGATGGTGPT

-1777 AVPTM
+1777 TVPTM

-1801 TNDTAKRVIGVYG
+1801 TNDTAKRVIGAYG

-1860 DRRDHQNSSTAF
+1860 DSRDHQNSSTAF

-1906 GNAYDTIVAPTST
+1906 GNAYDTIVVPTST

-1939 SKGSVYFQIEQQTN
+1939 SKGSVYFQIDQQRN

-1976 GAKGDKGDKGAT
+1976 GVKGDKGDKGAT

-2081 CYPLTGGANQLVW
+2081 CYPLTGGSNQLVW

-2105 NSNFIINIYTGNG
+2105 NSNFIINIYTGSG
-2118 YNGHAQQNS
+2118 YNGQAQQNS

-2257 ASAFEIIN
+2257 ASAFEILN

-2302 QYYGYQACE
+2302 QYSGYQACE

-2349 TTTDSTGKTTKQ
+2349 TTTDSTGRTTKQ

-2370 VEFSSIRNGYDCA
+2370 VEFSSIRNGYDCT

-2436 KAKYDIKPLGADT
+2436 REKFDIKPLGPDV

-2462 SNANPVDIHSELFD
+2462 SNVNSVDIHSELFD

>member
-1030 VFPSSP
+1030 AFPSSP

-1048 LYTTTVSEDQIKNS
+1048 LYTTTVSADQIKNS
-1062 YWLVNLRHDYVQSG
+1062 YWFVNLRHDYVRSG

-1120 NTQGDISSL
+1120 NTQGDVSSL

-1153 ATKIKTR
+1153 ATTMKTR

-1205 QWSAAGGFVGT
+1205 QWGAAGGFVGT

-1295 MTWKYIDAAHSSF
+1295 MTWKYIDAAYSSF

-1343 KGEKGDK
+1343 KGEKGD
-1350 GDKGDTGASGK
+1350 
-1361 GVKSTAVTYQASSSG
+1361 
-1376 TTIPTGVWSAT
+1376 
-1387 PPATSADKPYFWTRT
+1387 
-1402 IITYTD
+1402 
-1408 NTTSTAYNVGS
+1408 
-1419 TPEGIVVGGRNLAMN
+1419 
-1434 TNKGTTG
+1434 
-1441 WSWSMQ
+1441 
-1447 TGGYSKESVSET
+1447 
-1459 GVNTCKLTRDSVKQS
+1459 
-1474 GWSVIQFSY
+1474 
-1483 IGRTKWEAD
+1483 
-1492 TNYTVSVDVK
+1492 
-1502 ASVSTSMDPS
+1502 
-1512 FRHGDGSNMLIQSC
+1512 
-1526 KAVNNKTVA
+1526 
-1535 NVWTKLVWVVKSAA
+1535 
-1549 TLPRGTSQNTYFT
+1549 
-1562 GMNSGTGV
+1562 
-1570 SYQFKNLKIEKGNMA
+1570 
-1585 TDWTPAPEDY
+1585 
-1595 VSFVDVEYYLSTSA
+1595 
-1609 TSLSGGSWST
+1609 
-1619 TAPTWV
+1619 
-1625 NGKYMWSRTVTTDGA
+1625 
-1640 GNRTYSPNQN
+1640 
-1650 GVCIAGAQGAT
+1650 
-1661 GAKGDKGDTGGTG
+1661 
-1674 ATGKGVK
+1674 
-1681 SIVEQYYKS
+1681 
-1690 TSATAMSG
+1690 
-1698 GSWSTTYPGWEN
+1698 
-1710 SKYIWTRSVITYTDN
+1710 
-1725 TTSTTTAVCVT
+1725 
-1736 GSKGDKGATGGTGPT
+1736 KGDKGATGGTGPT

>member
-31 YAQDKNGTDLTDDP
+31 YAQDKNGTGLTDDP

-133 NGISVI
+133 NGISVT

-149 EAGNKIEADYGKFS
+149 DAGNKIEADYGKFS

-175 EVSWSLA
+175 EISWSLA

-274 LGTEL
+274 LGTES

-296 VKNFTWTKSKD
+296 VKNFTWAKSKD

-487 DVKTTVKNNQASVQK
+487 DVKTTVKNNQTSVQK

-649 LKEDTADYFGFTYDN
+649 LKEDTADYFGFIYDN

-739 ARTTAT
+739 TRTTAT

-840 EMNSAIN
+840 EMNSAI
-847 QAANSI
+847 
-853 TLDVSKKYTEK
+853 
-864 TVYDQG
+864 
-870 IADAKKDA
+870 
-878 TTKADNALN
+878 
-887 SAKADATS
+887 
-895 KANKA
+895 
-900 ESNAKADTAN
+900 
-910 KLKNYSTTTE
+910 
-920 MNSAIKVKADSIT
+920 KVKADSIT

-957 RNTSSSYSSEFSGFS
+957 RNTSSSYSSEFSDFS

-1030 VFPSSP
+1030 AFPSSP

-1048 LYTTTVSEDQIKNS
+1048 LYTTTVSADQIKNS

-1100 TSAAITKVEQTAT
+1100 TSTAITKVEQTAT
-1113 GIRADLS
+1113 SIRADLS
-1120 NTQGDISSL
+1120 NTQGDVSSL

-1153 ATKIKTR
+1153 ATTMKTRISNAEGDITTLKSTASGLSTKITNTQGDINTLKSDAKTMKTR

-1182 SKKADQVDSFNWNL
+1182 SKKADQVDSFN
-1196 VPNSYKMNN
+1196 
-1205 QWSAAGGFVGT
+1205 
-1216 TTVVLDPDAL
+1216 
-1226 CGYHIEVKCTT
+1226 
-1237 AGSGP
+1237 
-1242 HYPVFGKTSDKVG
+1242 
-1255 KTYTW
+1255 
-1260 SFWAKCSANK
+1260 
-1270 SSVPVGHECGGIKRI
+1270 
-1285 DLTTSWQKYF
+1285 
-1295 MTWKYIDAAHSSF
+1295 
-1308 TFYATFAVGEILYI
+1308 
-1322 RDFKIEEGS
+1322 
-1331 IATKWAPAESDL
+1331 
-1343 KGEKGDK
+1343 
-1350 GDKGDTGASGK
+1350 
-1361 GVKSTAVTYQASSSG
+1361 
-1376 TTIPTGVWSAT
+1376 
-1387 PPATSADKPYFWTRT
+1387 
-1402 IITYTD
+1402 
-1408 NTTSTAYNVGS
+1408 
-1419 TPEGIVVGGRNLAMN
+1419 
-1434 TNKGTTG
+1434 
-1441 WSWSMQ
+1441 
-1447 TGGYSKESVSET
+1447 
-1459 GVNTCKLTRDSVKQS
+1459 
-1474 GWSVIQFSY
+1474 
-1483 IGRTKWEAD
+1483 
-1492 TNYTVSVDVK
+1492 
-1502 ASVSTSMDPS
+1502 
-1512 FRHGDGSNMLIQSC
+1512 
-1526 KAVNNKTVA
+1526 
-1535 NVWTKLVWVVKSAA
+1535 
-1549 TLPRGTSQNTYFT
+1549 
-1562 GMNSGTGV
+1562 
-1570 SYQFKNLKIEKGNMA
+1570 
-1585 TDWTPAPEDY
+1585 
-1595 VSFVDVEYYLSTSA
+1595 
-1609 TSLSGGSWST
+1609 
-1619 TAPTWV
+1619 
-1625 NGKYMWSRTVTTDGA
+1625 
-1640 GNRTYSPNQN
+1640 
-1650 GVCIAGAQGAT
+1650 
-1661 GAKGDKGDTGGTG
+1661 
-1674 ATGKGVK
+1674 
-1681 SIVEQYYKS
+1681 
-1690 TSATAMSG
+1690 
-1698 GSWSTTYPGWEN
+1698 
-1710 SKYIWTRSVITYTDN
+1710 
-1725 TTSTTTAVCVT
+1725 
-1736 GSKGDKGATGGTGPT
+1736 
-1751 GNGIKSITEHYAVS
+1751 
-1765 TSNSSAPTTWST
+1765 
-1777 AVPTM
+1777 
-1782 TETNKYLWNYETIT
+1782 
-1796 YTNNT
+1796 
-1801 TNDTAKRVIGVYG
+1801 
-1814 NKGATGEDGKNGTN
+1814 
-1828 LWVNPLFESGKP
+1828 
-1840 QITRIDTSVT
+1840 
-1850 APNGAAVNIL
+1850 
-1860 DRRDHQNSSTAF
+1860 
-1872 PVFPGHQYRITVHRK
+1872 
-1887 RITGSL
+1887 
-1893 ELNSGIWY
+1893 
-1901 ITRTS
+1901 
-1906 GNAYDTIVAPTST
+1906 
-1919 KDLGNSWQ
+1919 
-1927 EATYNFTCPSGK
+1927 
-1939 SKGSVYFQIEQQTN
+1939 
-1953 NITTKWYIANVIC
+1953 
-1966 VDITGLKGDT
+1966 
-1976 GAKGDKGDKGAT
+1976 
-1988 GSAAL
+1988 
-1993 QVKRNFSGT
+1993 
-2002 YTSVGQITTCGTN
+2002 
-2015 DFNRPPFAGDTFICL
+2015 
-2030 DGSSNTGTWLVT
+2030 
-2042 SVSGGTVN
+2042 
-2050 IKLLAYVNS
+2050 
-2059 KGATGSKGD
+2059 
-2068 KGEKGEKGEADIK
+2068 
-2081 CYPLTGGANQLVW
+2081 
-2094 SKLGTLISAGD
+2094 
-2105 NSNFIINIYTGNG
+2105 
-2118 YNGHAQQNS
+2118 
-2127 QAEIVIKDGWQASAS
+2127 
-2142 TTSAFGVSVTRQNC
+2142 
-2156 DDLKV
+2156 
-2161 QVRATASNKCDVWV
+2161 
-2175 YLPWAYSW
+2175 
-2183 GTYTI
+2183 
-2188 AGKYT
+2188 
-2193 SWETSSTTQTTEPIT
+2193 
-2208 GTLQD
+2208 
-2213 LAYRMNSENA
+2213 A

-2228 NFMEF
+2228 NFMQF
-2233 TSGNGLQIGNKT
+2233 TDGTGLEVGNKT
-2245 DGSWSGYRTKIS
+2245 SGSWSGYRTKIS
-2257 ASAFEIIN
+2257 ASAFEILN
-2265 QAGITLAYYGDKL
+2265 RAGTTLAYYGDKL
-2278 IQLGKNT
+2278 IQLGKNA
-2285 KDSVIELC
+2285 KDAVIELC
-2293 GGLGKIQSK
+2293 GGVGKILVETKSGNAALSIQSEYVDIK
-2302 QYYGYQACE
+2302 GVHESVLETSSSSGSCIAGAVDDSFVVNTYSDANNKANFDIGNGSIILESKKKGYQAE
-2311 MSSDY
+2311 
-2316 VALRSTHQAV
+2316 
-2326 LTSSTSTGNCMV
+2326 
-2338 SAAENTFGATA
+2338 
-2349 TTTDSTGKTTKQ
+2349 
-2361 GDIDISDGV
+2361 
-2370 VEFSSIRNGYDCA
+2370 VEFYGC
-2383 VGVYAGGW
+2383 GW
-2391 SGGTYRGSFSPS
+2391 SGGV
-2403 KGYTEKVLLGDN
+2403 YTGAFAPTKAYSEKIMLGDS
-2415 GAGQLWDRLMAKN
+2415 GRVWERLIVKN
-2428 ATQIMSDR
+2428 SPQVTSDR
-2436 KAKYDIKPLGADT
+2436 RAKTNIFPLG
-2449 ESQIATMSLDSEH
+2449 ESKINKT
-2462 SNANPVDIHSELFD
+2462 DIHSELFD
-2476 RLQPVQYKMVNDDQ
+2476 RLKPVQYRMIDGDG
-2490 RIRFGFVAQDVVD
+2490 RICYGFVAQDVVE
-2503 AMKELGIREDELD
+2503 AMRELGIREDELD
-2516 LVHHDQRVTENGY
+2516 LVHHDRKNTEDGY
-2529 NDTYGMVYTNLI
+2529 TDTYSMVYTNLI
-2541 ALITHEL
+2541 AVITHEL

>member
-31 YAQDKNGTDLTDDP
+31 YAQDKNGTGLTDDP

-133 NGISVI
+133 NGISVT

-149 EAGNKIEADYGKFS
+149 DAGNKIEADYGKFS

-274 LGTEL
+274 LGTES

-296 VKNFTWTKSKD
+296 VKNFTWAKSKD

-487 DVKTTVKNNQASVQK
+487 DVKTTVKNNQTSVQK

-624 NLQSQITNN
+624 NLQSQITN
-633 NTNINILS
+633 INILS

-649 LKEDTADYFGFTYDN
+649 LKEDTADYFGFIYDN

-739 ARTTAT
+739 TRTTAT

-840 EMNSAIN
+840 EMNSAI
-847 QAANSI
+847 
-853 TLDVSKKYTEK
+853 
-864 TVYDQG
+864 
-870 IADAKKDA
+870 
-878 TTKADNALN
+878 
-887 SAKADATS
+887 
-895 KANKA
+895 
-900 ESNAKADTAN
+900 
-910 KLKNYSTTTE
+910 
-920 MNSAIKVKADSIT
+920 KVKADSIT

-957 RNTSSSYSSEFSGFS
+957 RNTSSSEFSDFS

-1030 VFPSSP
+1030 AFPSSP

-1048 LYTTTVSEDQIKNS
+1048 LYTTTVSADQIKNS

-1100 TSAAITKVEQTAT
+1100 TSTAITKVEQTAT
-1113 GIRADLS
+1113 SIRADLS
-1120 NTQGDISSL
+1120 NTQGDVSSL

-1153 ATKIKTR
+1153 ATTMKTRISNAEGDITTLKSTASGLSTKITNTQGDINTLKSDAKTMKTR

-1182 SKKADQVDSFNWNL
+1182 SKKADQVDSFN
-1196 VPNSYKMNN
+1196 
-1205 QWSAAGGFVGT
+1205 
-1216 TTVVLDPDAL
+1216 
-1226 CGYHIEVKCTT
+1226 
-1237 AGSGP
+1237 
-1242 HYPVFGKTSDKVG
+1242 
-1255 KTYTW
+1255 
-1260 SFWAKCSANK
+1260 
-1270 SSVPVGHECGGIKRI
+1270 
-1285 DLTTSWQKYF
+1285 
-1295 MTWKYIDAAHSSF
+1295 
-1308 TFYATFAVGEILYI
+1308 
-1322 RDFKIEEGS
+1322 
-1331 IATKWAPAESDL
+1331 
-1343 KGEKGDK
+1343 
-1350 GDKGDTGASGK
+1350 
-1361 GVKSTAVTYQASSSG
+1361 
-1376 TTIPTGVWSAT
+1376 
-1387 PPATSADKPYFWTRT
+1387 
-1402 IITYTD
+1402 
-1408 NTTSTAYNVGS
+1408 
-1419 TPEGIVVGGRNLAMN
+1419 
-1434 TNKGTTG
+1434 
-1441 WSWSMQ
+1441 
-1447 TGGYSKESVSET
+1447 
-1459 GVNTCKLTRDSVKQS
+1459 
-1474 GWSVIQFSY
+1474 
-1483 IGRTKWEAD
+1483 
-1492 TNYTVSVDVK
+1492 
-1502 ASVSTSMDPS
+1502 
-1512 FRHGDGSNMLIQSC
+1512 
-1526 KAVNNKTVA
+1526 
-1535 NVWTKLVWVVKSAA
+1535 
-1549 TLPRGTSQNTYFT
+1549 
-1562 GMNSGTGV
+1562 
-1570 SYQFKNLKIEKGNMA
+1570 
-1585 TDWTPAPEDY
+1585 
-1595 VSFVDVEYYLSTSA
+1595 
-1609 TSLSGGSWST
+1609 
-1619 TAPTWV
+1619 
-1625 NGKYMWSRTVTTDGA
+1625 
-1640 GNRTYSPNQN
+1640 
-1650 GVCIAGAQGAT
+1650 
-1661 GAKGDKGDTGGTG
+1661 
-1674 ATGKGVK
+1674 
-1681 SIVEQYYKS
+1681 
-1690 TSATAMSG
+1690 
-1698 GSWSTTYPGWEN
+1698 
-1710 SKYIWTRSVITYTDN
+1710 
-1725 TTSTTTAVCVT
+1725 
-1736 GSKGDKGATGGTGPT
+1736 
-1751 GNGIKSITEHYAVS
+1751 
-1765 TSNSSAPTTWST
+1765 
-1777 AVPTM
+1777 
-1782 TETNKYLWNYETIT
+1782 
-1796 YTNNT
+1796 
-1801 TNDTAKRVIGVYG
+1801 
-1814 NKGATGEDGKNGTN
+1814 
-1828 LWVNPLFESGKP
+1828 
-1840 QITRIDTSVT
+1840 
-1850 APNGAAVNIL
+1850 
-1860 DRRDHQNSSTAF
+1860 
-1872 PVFPGHQYRITVHRK
+1872 
-1887 RITGSL
+1887 
-1893 ELNSGIWY
+1893 
-1901 ITRTS
+1901 
-1906 GNAYDTIVAPTST
+1906 
-1919 KDLGNSWQ
+1919 
-1927 EATYNFTCPSGK
+1927 
-1939 SKGSVYFQIEQQTN
+1939 
-1953 NITTKWYIANVIC
+1953 
-1966 VDITGLKGDT
+1966 
-1976 GAKGDKGDKGAT
+1976 
-1988 GSAAL
+1988 
-1993 QVKRNFSGT
+1993 
-2002 YTSVGQITTCGTN
+2002 
-2015 DFNRPPFAGDTFICL
+2015 
-2030 DGSSNTGTWLVT
+2030 
-2042 SVSGGTVN
+2042 
-2050 IKLLAYVNS
+2050 
-2059 KGATGSKGD
+2059 
-2068 KGEKGEKGEADIK
+2068 
-2081 CYPLTGGANQLVW
+2081 
-2094 SKLGTLISAGD
+2094 
-2105 NSNFIINIYTGNG
+2105 
-2118 YNGHAQQNS
+2118 
-2127 QAEIVIKDGWQASAS
+2127 
-2142 TTSAFGVSVTRQNC
+2142 
-2156 DDLKV
+2156 
-2161 QVRATASNKCDVWV
+2161 
-2175 YLPWAYSW
+2175 
-2183 GTYTI
+2183 
-2188 AGKYT
+2188 
-2193 SWETSSTTQTTEPIT
+2193 
-2208 GTLQD
+2208 
-2213 LAYRMNSENA
+2213 A

-2228 NFMEF
+2228 NFMQF
-2233 TSGNGLQIGNKT
+2233 TDGTGLEVGNKT
-2245 DGSWSGYRTKIS
+2245 SGSWSGYRTKIS
-2257 ASAFEIIN
+2257 ASAFEILN
-2265 QAGITLAYYGDKL
+2265 RAGTTLAYYGDKL
-2278 IQLGKNT
+2278 IQLGKNA
-2285 KDSVIELC
+2285 KDAVIELC
-2293 GGLGKIQSK
+2293 GGVGKILVETKSGNAALSIQSEYVDIK
-2302 QYYGYQACE
+2302 GVHESVLKTSSSSGSCIAGAVDDSFVVNTYSDANNKANFDIGNGSIILESKKKGYQAE
-2311 MSSDY
+2311 
-2316 VALRSTHQAV
+2316 
-2326 LTSSTSTGNCMV
+2326 
-2338 SAAENTFGATA
+2338 
-2349 TTTDSTGKTTKQ
+2349 
-2361 GDIDISDGV
+2361 
-2370 VEFSSIRNGYDCA
+2370 VEFYGC
-2383 VGVYAGGW
+2383 GW
-2391 SGGTYRGSFSPS
+2391 SGGV
-2403 KGYTEKVLLGDN
+2403 YTGAFAPTKAYSEKIMLGDS
-2415 GAGQLWDRLMAKN
+2415 GRVWERLIVKN
-2428 ATQIMSDR
+2428 SPQVTSDR
-2436 KAKYDIKPLGADT
+2436 RAKTNIFPLG
-2449 ESQIATMSLDSEH
+2449 ESKINKT
-2462 SNANPVDIHSELFD
+2462 DIHSELFD
-2476 RLQPVQYKMVNDDQ
+2476 RLKPVQYRMIDGDG
-2490 RIRFGFVAQDVVD
+2490 RICYGFVAQDVVE
-2503 AMKELGIREDELD
+2503 AMRELGIREDELD
-2516 LVHHDQRVTENGY
+2516 LVHHDRKNTEDGY
-2529 NDTYGMVYTNLI
+2529 TDTYSMVYTNLI
-2541 ALITHEL
+2541 AVITHEL

>member
-31 YAQDKNGTDLTDDP
+31 YAQDENGTGLTDDP

-58 EKHESDN
+58 EKHESDS

-89 ENITFSVSNQN
+89 ENITFSVSHEN
-100 NIALMDQSFDTSV
+100 NIALTDQSFNTSV
-113 VVFKGTDAVSNFT
+113 LVFKGVEPVTNFT
-126 IGTVESK
+126 IGTVDSK
-133 NGISVI
+133 NGISVVK
-139 QKNNTITFSV
+139 KNNTITFSV
-149 EAGNKIEADYGKFS
+149 TAGNKITSNYGSFS
-163 IPISVNG
+163 IPILVDG
-170 LVFKK
+170 LTFIK
-175 EVSWSLA
+175 EITWSLA
-182 KAGAVGGQGNPGE
+182 KAGATGEQGNPGE
-195 PALSISLGNESQ
+195 SAINVSIGNESQ

-213 DGHVINDMLIE
+213 DGYVLDDMLIE
-224 ISFVGYRGLTRT
+224 ISFIGYYGLSKTD
-236 PCNVAVGTLPSGM
+236 CNVTVGTLPSGM
-249 TLGSTENCT
+249 TLGSIQNCT
-258 ISNDGS
+258 TTDNGK
-264 IILNIVKNAT
+264 IILNIAKNAT
-274 LGTEL
+274 LGTAS
-279 TLTGNIVLTFS
+279 TLTGNVVLTFT

-296 VKNFTWTKSKD
+296 TKNFTWTKSKD
-307 GGLSYIYS
+307 GGLSYIYT
-315 IEPSSYVINKTYDGT
+315 IEPSTYVINKTYDNV

-337 FNAYYQKDG
+337 FSAFYQKNGDNRK
-346 SDRIPYHGLFTIE
+346 SYNGLFTIE
-359 ESTTG
+359 ESLTG

-379 LTYTPTSNNIKS
+379 IIYTPTSNKVKS
-391 VRCTL
+391 IRCTL
-396 SQTDKVSV
+396 CQADKIST
-404 VLDRQTVIV
+404 VLDRQTIVV
-413 LSDDKMKDALTT
+413 LSDEKIKDALTS
-425 VTTRVNGVSSKVD
+425 VTTKIDGVSSKVD

-445 NKVWQTDITT
+445 DKVWQTDITT

-461 GTTVKSLRDQ
+461 GTTIKSIRDQ

-487 DVKTTVKNNQASVQK
+487 DVQTTIQNNQVSVQK
-502 DIASIKQDA
+502 DIASIKQDM
-511 TGFKQTVASTYET
+511 TGFKQTVESTYET
-524 KNDATSKYSSFD
+524 KDNASSKYSSFD
-536 QRAGKIETNV
+536 QRAGKIETSV
-546 KTLQGNVTTLSQT
+546 KDLQGNITTLTQT
-559 DTEIKAELKT
+559 DTEIKADLKN
-569 AKGDITTL
+569 AQGDITTL
-577 KSDASGLSTKIT
+577 QSTASGLSTKIT
-589 NAQGDVNILKA
+589 DTQGDVNNLKA
-600 DAKTMKSDISDAKG
+600 DASSMKSDISDAKG

-633 NTNINILS
+633 QTNINILS
-641 RDPMNYSQ
+641 GDPMNYSQ

-664 TADGKWYTVKTLS
+664 TADGKWYTVKILS
-677 RDKFISGYYE
+677 RDKFISEYYE

-699 ISTSVKGNSTN
+699 ISTSVKGNSTDG
-710 EGTDSTYKGTA
+710 GTDSTYKGTA

-734 GINYS
+734 GIHYS
-739 ARTTAT
+739 TRTTAT

-760 VNSRYFR
+760 PNSRYFR

-826 KEINGNFANYSTTT
+826 KEINGEFANYSTT
-840 EMNSAIN
+840 S
-847 QAANSI
+847 
-853 TLDVSKKYTEK
+853 
-864 TVYDQG
+864 
-870 IADAKKDA
+870 
-878 TTKADNALN
+878 
-887 SAKADATS
+887 
-895 KANKA
+895 
-900 ESNAKADTAN
+900 
-910 KLKNYSTTTE
+910 E

-957 RNTSSSYSSEFSGFS
+957 RNTSSSYSFGISDFNGTTNQCFD
-972 GAANIC
+972 
-978 PSVATVLTDGL
+978 VATVLTDGL
-989 AAGDEIT
+989 AAGDQIT

-1007 AATGQTAKVWIQGSG
+1007 AAAGQTAQVWIQGSG
-1022 NVTGWSSG
+1022 NVTGWDSG
-1030 VFPSSP
+1030 IFTSSP
-1036 SIAIS
+1036 SITIS

-1048 LYTTTVSEDQIKNS
+1048 LYTITVSADQIKNS
-1062 YWLVNLRHDYVQSG
+1062 YWSVNLRHDYVQSG

-1120 NTQGDISSL
+1120 NTQGDVSSL

-1153 ATKIKTR
+1153 ATTMKTR

-1205 QWSAAGGFVGT
+1205 QWSAAGGFVGI

-1270 SSVPVGHECGGIKRI
+1270 SSVSVGHECGGMKRI

-1295 MTWKYIDAAHSSF
+1295 MTWKYIDAVYSSF

-1350 GDKGDTGASGK
+1350 GDKGD
-1361 GVKSTAVTYQASSSG
+1361 
-1376 TTIPTGVWSAT
+1376 
-1387 PPATSADKPYFWTRT
+1387 
-1402 IITYTD
+1402 
-1408 NTTSTAYNVGS
+1408 
-1419 TPEGIVVGGRNLAMN
+1419 
-1434 TNKGTTG
+1434 
-1441 WSWSMQ
+1441 
-1447 TGGYSKESVSET
+1447 
-1459 GVNTCKLTRDSVKQS
+1459 
-1474 GWSVIQFSY
+1474 
-1483 IGRTKWEAD
+1483 
-1492 TNYTVSVDVK
+1492 
-1502 ASVSTSMDPS
+1502 
-1512 FRHGDGSNMLIQSC
+1512 
-1526 KAVNNKTVA
+1526 
-1535 NVWTKLVWVVKSAA
+1535 
-1549 TLPRGTSQNTYFT
+1549 
-1562 GMNSGTGV
+1562 
-1570 SYQFKNLKIEKGNMA
+1570 
-1585 TDWTPAPEDY
+1585 
-1595 VSFVDVEYYLSTSA
+1595 
-1609 TSLSGGSWST
+1609 
-1619 TAPTWV
+1619 
-1625 NGKYMWSRTVTTDGA
+1625 
-1640 GNRTYSPNQN
+1640 
-1650 GVCIAGAQGAT
+1650 
-1661 GAKGDKGDTGGTG
+1661 
-1674 ATGKGVK
+1674 
-1681 SIVEQYYKS
+1681 
-1690 TSATAMSG
+1690 
-1698 GSWSTTYPGWEN
+1698 
-1710 SKYIWTRSVITYTDN
+1710 
-1725 TTSTTTAVCVT
+1725 
-1736 GSKGDKGATGGTGPT
+1736 
-1751 GNGIKSITEHYAVS
+1751 
-1765 TSNSSAPTTWST
+1765 
-1777 AVPTM
+1777 
-1782 TETNKYLWNYETIT
+1782 
-1796 YTNNT
+1796 
-1801 TNDTAKRVIGVYG
+1801 
-1814 NKGATGEDGKNGTN
+1814 
-1828 LWVNPLFESGKP
+1828 
-1840 QITRIDTSVT
+1840 
-1850 APNGAAVNIL
+1850 
-1860 DRRDHQNSSTAF
+1860 
-1872 PVFPGHQYRITVHRK
+1872 
-1887 RITGSL
+1887 
-1893 ELNSGIWY
+1893 
-1901 ITRTS
+1901 
-1906 GNAYDTIVAPTST
+1906 
-1919 KDLGNSWQ
+1919 
-1927 EATYNFTCPSGK
+1927 
-1939 SKGSVYFQIEQQTN
+1939 
-1953 NITTKWYIANVIC
+1953 
-1966 VDITGLKGDT
+1966 
-1976 GAKGDKGDKGAT
+1976 
-1988 GSAAL
+1988 
-1993 QVKRNFSGT
+1993 
-2002 YTSVGQITTCGTN
+2002 
-2015 DFNRPPFAGDTFICL
+2015 
-2030 DGSSNTGTWLVT
+2030 
-2042 SVSGGTVN
+2042 
-2050 IKLLAYVNS
+2050 
-2059 KGATGSKGD
+2059 
-2068 KGEKGEKGEADIK
+2068 KGEKGEADIK
-2081 CYPLTGGANQLVW
+2081 CYPLTGGSNQLVW
-2094 SKLGTLISAGD
+2094 SKLGTLISAWD
-2105 NSNFIINIYTGNG
+2105 NSNFIINIYTGSG
-2118 YNGHAQQNS
+2118 YNGQAQQNS

-2302 QYYGYQACE
+2302 QYSGYQACE

-2349 TTTDSTGKTTKQ
+2349 TTTDSTGRTTKQ

-2370 VEFSSIRNGYDCA
+2370 VEFSSIRNGYDCT

-2462 SNANPVDIHSELFD
+2462 FNANPVDIHSELFD

>member
-31 YAQDKNGTDLTDDP
+31 YAQDKNGTGLTDDP

-249 TLGSTENCT
+249 TLGSIENCT

-274 LGTEL
+274 LGTES

-346 SDRIPYHGLFTIE
+346 SDRIPYNGLFTIE

-379 LTYTPTSNNIKS
+379 LIYTPTSNNIKS

-396 SQTDKVSV
+396 SQADKVSV

-487 DVKTTVKNNQASVQK
+487 DVKTTIENNQASVQK
-502 DIASIKQDA
+502 DIASMKQDA

-524 KNDATSKYSSFD
+524 KNDASTKYSSFD
-536 QRAGKIETNV
+536 QRAGKIETSV

-589 NAQGDVNILKA
+589 NAQGDINTLKS
-600 DAKTMKSDISDAKG
+600 DASSMKSDISDAKG
-614 NISELQRTST
+614 NISTLQRTSS

-633 NTNINILS
+633 KTDINILTG
-641 RDPMNYSQ
+641 DPMNYSK
-649 LKEDTADYFGFTYDN
+649 LNESTSDYWGFTYDG
-664 TADGKWYTVKTLS
+664 TADGRWYTMKTLS

-710 EGTDSTYKGTA
+710 GGTDSTYKGTA
-721 IGLYGFNAQKQSV
+721 IGLYGFDAQKQSV

-739 ARTTAT
+739 TRTTAT
-745 AAATATKISSVVSVP
+745 AAAPATKISSVVSVP
-760 VNSRYFR
+760 ANSRYFR

-784 RNVIVSRIKAME
+784 RNVIVSRIKAIE
-796 TRISSAE
+796 TRMSSAE
-803 TAIQQNTNDISL
+803 TSIRQNANDISL
-815 RATNVQLDQVK
+815 RATNVQLEQAK
-826 KEINGNFANYSTTT
+826 KDINGKFADYSTT
-840 EMNSAIN
+840 S
-847 QAANSI
+847 
-853 TLDVSKKYTEK
+853 
-864 TVYDQG
+864 
-870 IADAKKDA
+870 
-878 TTKADNALN
+878 
-887 SAKADATS
+887 
-895 KANKA
+895 
-900 ESNAKADTAN
+900 
-910 KLKNYSTTTE
+910 E

-957 RNTSSSYSSEFSGFS
+957 LTTSNAYSSGYSNFSGIQNTCVFI
-972 GAANIC
+972 AN
-978 PSVATVLTDGL
+978 VLTDGL
-989 AAGDEIT
+989 NVGDTIT
-996 IHLYYNYSNIV
+996 VRILYKYTNIV
-1007 AATGQTAKVWIQGSG
+1007 PTAGQTALVWLQGQG
-1022 NVTGWSSG
+1022 NVTGWNSGAFPGSS
-1030 VFPSSP
+1030 

-1041 GSGTKEF
+1041 GSGEYEF
-1048 LYTTTVSEDQIKNS
+1048 LYTATINSDHLKNS
-1062 YWLVNLRHDYVQSG
+1062 YWDTMFRHDYVQSG
-1076 TVRWKMFKVEKGNR
+1076 TVQWKMYKVEKGNR

-1100 TSAAITKVEQTAT
+1100 TSTAITKVEQTAT
-1113 GIRADLS
+1113 SIRADLK
-1120 NTQGDISSL
+1120 NTQGDVSSL
-1129 QATASGLQKSISNAQ
+1129 QATASGLQTNVANAQNDISKLQQTASNLSASLSNTKGDVSNLQSTASGLQASISNAQ
-1144 GDINTMKSD
+1144 GDINTLKSD
-1153 ATKIKTR
+1153 ASSMKTQ
-1160 ISNAEGDI
+1160 ISNAQGDI
-1168 STLQQTANGFQVQL
+1168 SILQQTANSFQIQL
-1182 SKKADQVDSFNWNL
+1182 NGKADQVDSFNWNL
-1196 VPNSYKMNN
+1196 VPNSHRMNN
-1205 QWSAAGGFVGT
+1205 QWYNAGGYVGT
-1216 TTVVLDPDAL
+1216 TTVVSDPDAL
-1226 CGYHIEVKCTT
+1226 CGYHIEMKCTT
-1237 AGSGP
+1237 GGAGPYFG
-1242 HYPVFGKTSDKVG
+1242 VFGKTPDKIG

-1260 SFWAKCSANK
+1260 SFWAKCSVNK
-1270 SSVPVGHECGGIKRI
+1270 TVGTVGHECGGQKSIT
-1285 DLTTSWQKYF
+1285 LTTSWQKYS
-1295 MTWKYIDAAHSSF
+1295 MTWKYIDYEYSAF
-1308 TFYATFAVGEILYI
+1308 VFYNTFYTGEILYI

-1343 KGEKGDK
+1343 KGDK
-1350 GDKGDTGASGK
+1350 GDKGD
-1361 GVKSTAVTYQASSSG
+1361 
-1376 TTIPTGVWSAT
+1376 
-1387 PPATSADKPYFWTRT
+1387 R
-1402 IITYTD
+1402 
-1408 NTTSTAYNVGS
+1408 
-1419 TPEGIVVGGRNLAMN
+1419 
-1434 TNKGTTG
+1434 
-1441 WSWSMQ
+1441 
-1447 TGGYSKESVSET
+1447 
-1459 GVNTCKLTRDSVKQS
+1459 
-1474 GWSVIQFSY
+1474 
-1483 IGRTKWEAD
+1483 
-1492 TNYTVSVDVK
+1492 
-1502 ASVSTSMDPS
+1502 
-1512 FRHGDGSNMLIQSC
+1512 GD
-1526 KAVNNKTVA
+1526 
-1535 NVWTKLVWVVKSAA
+1535 
-1549 TLPRGTSQNTYFT
+1549 
-1562 GMNSGTGV
+1562 
-1570 SYQFKNLKIEKGNMA
+1570 
-1585 TDWTPAPEDY
+1585 
-1595 VSFVDVEYYLSTSA
+1595 
-1609 TSLSGGSWST
+1609 
-1619 TAPTWV
+1619 
-1625 NGKYMWSRTVTTDGA
+1625 
-1640 GNRTYSPNQN
+1640 
-1650 GVCIAGAQGAT
+1650 
-1661 GAKGDKGDTGGTG
+1661 
-1674 ATGKGVK
+1674 
-1681 SIVEQYYKS
+1681 
-1690 TSATAMSG
+1690 
-1698 GSWSTTYPGWEN
+1698 
-1710 SKYIWTRSVITYTDN
+1710 
-1725 TTSTTTAVCVT
+1725 
-1736 GSKGDKGATGGTGPT
+1736 
-1751 GNGIKSITEHYAVS
+1751 
-1765 TSNSSAPTTWST
+1765 
-1777 AVPTM
+1777 
-1782 TETNKYLWNYETIT
+1782 
-1796 YTNNT
+1796 
-1801 TNDTAKRVIGVYG
+1801 
-1814 NKGATGEDGKNGTN
+1814 
-1828 LWVNPLFESGKP
+1828 
-1840 QITRIDTSVT
+1840 
-1850 APNGAAVNIL
+1850 
-1860 DRRDHQNSSTAF
+1860 
-1872 PVFPGHQYRITVHRK
+1872 
-1887 RITGSL
+1887 
-1893 ELNSGIWY
+1893 
-1901 ITRTS
+1901 
-1906 GNAYDTIVAPTST
+1906 
-1919 KDLGNSWQ
+1919 
-1927 EATYNFTCPSGK
+1927 
-1939 SKGSVYFQIEQQTN
+1939 
-1953 NITTKWYIANVIC
+1953 
-1966 VDITGLKGDT
+1966 
-1976 GAKGDKGDKGAT
+1976 
-1988 GSAAL
+1988 
-1993 QVKRNFSGT
+1993 
-2002 YTSVGQITTCGTN
+2002 
-2015 DFNRPPFAGDTFICL
+2015 
-2030 DGSSNTGTWLVT
+2030 
-2042 SVSGGTVN
+2042 
-2050 IKLLAYVNS
+2050 
-2059 KGATGSKGD
+2059 
-2068 KGEKGEKGEADIK
+2068 KGEKGEADIK
-2081 CYPLTGGANQLVW
+2081 CYPLTGGSNQLVW
-2094 SKLGTLISAGD
+2094 SKLGTLISAWD
-2105 NSNFIINIYTGNG
+2105 NSNFIINIYTGSG
-2118 YNGHAQQNS
+2118 YNGQAQQNS

-2302 QYYGYQACE
+2302 QYSGYQACE

-2349 TTTDSTGKTTKQ
+2349 TTTDSTGRTTKQ

-2370 VEFSSIRNGYDCA
+2370 VEFSSIRNGYDCT

>member
-31 YAQDKNGTDLTDDP
+31 YAQDKNGTGLTDDP

-133 NGISVI
+133 NGISVT

-149 EAGNKIEADYGKFS
+149 DAGNKIEADYGKFS

-274 LGTEL
+274 LGTES

-296 VKNFTWTKSKD
+296 VKNFTWAKSKD

-487 DVKTTVKNNQASVQK
+487 DVKTTVKNNQTSVQK

-649 LKEDTADYFGFTYDN
+649 LKEDTADYFGFIYDN

-739 ARTTAT
+739 TRTTAT

-840 EMNSAIN
+840 EMNSAI
-847 QAANSI
+847 
-853 TLDVSKKYTEK
+853 
-864 TVYDQG
+864 
-870 IADAKKDA
+870 
-878 TTKADNALN
+878 
-887 SAKADATS
+887 
-895 KANKA
+895 
-900 ESNAKADTAN
+900 
-910 KLKNYSTTTE
+910 
-920 MNSAIKVKADSIT
+920 KVKADSIT

-957 RNTSSSYSSEFSGFS
+957 RNTSSSYSSEFSDFS

-1007 AATGQTAKVWIQGSG
+1007 AATGQTAKVWIHGSG

-1030 VFPSSP
+1030 AFPSSP

-1048 LYTTTVSEDQIKNS
+1048 LYTTTVSADQIKNS

-1100 TSAAITKVEQTAT
+1100 TSTAITKVEQTAT
-1113 GIRADLS
+1113 SIRADLS
-1120 NTQGDISSL
+1120 NTQGDVSSL

-1153 ATKIKTR
+1153 ATTMKTRISNAEGDITTLKSTASGLSTKITNTQGDINTLKSDAKTMKTR

-1182 SKKADQVDSFNWNL
+1182 SKKADQVDSFN
-1196 VPNSYKMNN
+1196 
-1205 QWSAAGGFVGT
+1205 
-1216 TTVVLDPDAL
+1216 
-1226 CGYHIEVKCTT
+1226 
-1237 AGSGP
+1237 
-1242 HYPVFGKTSDKVG
+1242 
-1255 KTYTW
+1255 
-1260 SFWAKCSANK
+1260 
-1270 SSVPVGHECGGIKRI
+1270 
-1285 DLTTSWQKYF
+1285 
-1295 MTWKYIDAAHSSF
+1295 
-1308 TFYATFAVGEILYI
+1308 
-1322 RDFKIEEGS
+1322 
-1331 IATKWAPAESDL
+1331 
-1343 KGEKGDK
+1343 
-1350 GDKGDTGASGK
+1350 
-1361 GVKSTAVTYQASSSG
+1361 
-1376 TTIPTGVWSAT
+1376 
-1387 PPATSADKPYFWTRT
+1387 
-1402 IITYTD
+1402 
-1408 NTTSTAYNVGS
+1408 
-1419 TPEGIVVGGRNLAMN
+1419 
-1434 TNKGTTG
+1434 
-1441 WSWSMQ
+1441 
-1447 TGGYSKESVSET
+1447 
-1459 GVNTCKLTRDSVKQS
+1459 
-1474 GWSVIQFSY
+1474 
-1483 IGRTKWEAD
+1483 
-1492 TNYTVSVDVK
+1492 
-1502 ASVSTSMDPS
+1502 
-1512 FRHGDGSNMLIQSC
+1512 
-1526 KAVNNKTVA
+1526 
-1535 NVWTKLVWVVKSAA
+1535 
-1549 TLPRGTSQNTYFT
+1549 
-1562 GMNSGTGV
+1562 
-1570 SYQFKNLKIEKGNMA
+1570 
-1585 TDWTPAPEDY
+1585 
-1595 VSFVDVEYYLSTSA
+1595 
-1609 TSLSGGSWST
+1609 
-1619 TAPTWV
+1619 
-1625 NGKYMWSRTVTTDGA
+1625 
-1640 GNRTYSPNQN
+1640 
-1650 GVCIAGAQGAT
+1650 
-1661 GAKGDKGDTGGTG
+1661 
-1674 ATGKGVK
+1674 
-1681 SIVEQYYKS
+1681 
-1690 TSATAMSG
+1690 
-1698 GSWSTTYPGWEN
+1698 
-1710 SKYIWTRSVITYTDN
+1710 
-1725 TTSTTTAVCVT
+1725 
-1736 GSKGDKGATGGTGPT
+1736 
-1751 GNGIKSITEHYAVS
+1751 
-1765 TSNSSAPTTWST
+1765 
-1777 AVPTM
+1777 
-1782 TETNKYLWNYETIT
+1782 
-1796 YTNNT
+1796 
-1801 TNDTAKRVIGVYG
+1801 
-1814 NKGATGEDGKNGTN
+1814 
-1828 LWVNPLFESGKP
+1828 
-1840 QITRIDTSVT
+1840 
-1850 APNGAAVNIL
+1850 
-1860 DRRDHQNSSTAF
+1860 
-1872 PVFPGHQYRITVHRK
+1872 
-1887 RITGSL
+1887 
-1893 ELNSGIWY
+1893 
-1901 ITRTS
+1901 
-1906 GNAYDTIVAPTST
+1906 
-1919 KDLGNSWQ
+1919 
-1927 EATYNFTCPSGK
+1927 
-1939 SKGSVYFQIEQQTN
+1939 
-1953 NITTKWYIANVIC
+1953 
-1966 VDITGLKGDT
+1966 
-1976 GAKGDKGDKGAT
+1976 
-1988 GSAAL
+1988 
-1993 QVKRNFSGT
+1993 
-2002 YTSVGQITTCGTN
+2002 
-2015 DFNRPPFAGDTFICL
+2015 
-2030 DGSSNTGTWLVT
+2030 
-2042 SVSGGTVN
+2042 
-2050 IKLLAYVNS
+2050 
-2059 KGATGSKGD
+2059 
-2068 KGEKGEKGEADIK
+2068 
-2081 CYPLTGGANQLVW
+2081 
-2094 SKLGTLISAGD
+2094 
-2105 NSNFIINIYTGNG
+2105 
-2118 YNGHAQQNS
+2118 
-2127 QAEIVIKDGWQASAS
+2127 
-2142 TTSAFGVSVTRQNC
+2142 
-2156 DDLKV
+2156 
-2161 QVRATASNKCDVWV
+2161 
-2175 YLPWAYSW
+2175 
-2183 GTYTI
+2183 
-2188 AGKYT
+2188 
-2193 SWETSSTTQTTEPIT
+2193 
-2208 GTLQD
+2208 
-2213 LAYRMNSENA
+2213 A

-2228 NFMEF
+2228 NFMQF
-2233 TSGNGLQIGNKT
+2233 TDGTGLEVGNKT
-2245 DGSWSGYRTKIS
+2245 SGSWSGYRTKIS
-2257 ASAFEIIN
+2257 ASAFEILN
-2265 QAGITLAYYGDKL
+2265 RAGTTLAYYGDKL
-2278 IQLGKNT
+2278 IQLGKNA
-2285 KDSVIELC
+2285 KDAVIELC
-2293 GGLGKIQSK
+2293 GGVGKILVETKSGNAALSIQSEYVDIK
-2302 QYYGYQACE
+2302 GVHESVLETSSSSGSCIAGAVDDSFVVNTYSDANNKANFDIGNGSIILESKKKGYQAE
-2311 MSSDY
+2311 
-2316 VALRSTHQAV
+2316 
-2326 LTSSTSTGNCMV
+2326 
-2338 SAAENTFGATA
+2338 
-2349 TTTDSTGKTTKQ
+2349 
-2361 GDIDISDGV
+2361 
-2370 VEFSSIRNGYDCA
+2370 VEFYGC
-2383 VGVYAGGW
+2383 GW
-2391 SGGTYRGSFSPS
+2391 SGGV
-2403 KGYTEKVLLGDN
+2403 YTGAFAPTKAYSEKIMLGDS
-2415 GAGQLWDRLMAKN
+2415 GRVWERLIVKN
-2428 ATQIMSDR
+2428 SPQVTSDR
-2436 KAKYDIKPLGADT
+2436 RAKTNIFPLG
-2449 ESQIATMSLDSEH
+2449 ESKINKT
-2462 SNANPVDIHSELFD
+2462 DIHSELFD
-2476 RLQPVQYKMVNDDQ
+2476 RLKPVQYRMIDGDG
-2490 RIRFGFVAQDVVD
+2490 RICYGFVAQDVVE
-2503 AMKELGIREDELD
+2503 AMRELGIREDELD
-2516 LVHHDQRVTENGY
+2516 LVHHDRKNTEDGY
-2529 NDTYGMVYTNLI
+2529 TDTYSMVYTNLI
-2541 ALITHEL
+2541 AVITHEL